1 MSLQFIFGNSG
12 SGKSTYLYQK
22 IIEESMQR
30 TDSNFI
36 VIVPE
41 QFTMQTQKDLVMA
54 HPRGG
59 IMNIDVLSFQRLAH
73 RIFEEVGADQ
83 RSVLTETGKN
93 LMLRKVAIEEQEK
106 LKVLGSR
113 MNRPGYVSEVKSV
126 LSELM
131 QYEVSDFEL
140 QEMERKTENRPLL
153 NAKLE
158 DLQVLYRAFLS
169 YRRDRFLKPEEIYDV
184 LCQVAG
190 ESALLKNSVL
200 AFDGFAGFTPSQI
213 RVLEELFVYCPKVY
227 LTVTLDARESAFG
240 KLQEHD
246 LFAPSRRLVEAVSEA
261 ARSAARRMWKSGE
274 GKGEERSADS
284 ENVFDHT
291 ERMNVSKYAV
301 SGKDDANDR
310 NENIFLPPVILG
322 KTSLPRFKKGGALFH
337 LEQNLFRSR
346 RLSYGGIPEEISM
359 HISKNPAAEVHF
371 AARTIS
377 RLVREQNLRYRDI
390 VVITGDL
397 SSYNNY
403 VKHIFPQ
410 YEIPAFVDE
419 TRQILLNPCLE
430 FVRGALEIVQRDYAA
445 EAVFRFLRTGMAGF
459 TADETD
465 ELENYVLAAGIR
477 GHRKWKKIWEYRP
490 AQLTEEALEKVN
502 TYRER
507 LVERFEPFAEKMRKK
522 GSTLLFYATA
532 LYELLRECE
541 IGKRLQERAAQ
552 LEAEGEMGQEREYS
566 QVYAILIRLLDEMAE
581 LLGEE
586 PMELQEFTEILEAG
600 LSEAKVGV
608 IPPGIDQVQV
618 GDIRRTRLAHV
629 KVLFFLGLN
638 DGWVPAR
645 GNDGGIVSDM
655 ERELL
660 KENGME
666 LAPTAREN
674 SYIQRFYLYQNLTKP
689 SKHLYLSWCLGSSD
703 GVVMRPSYL
712 VSNIRRLFPKITVS
726 EEKEPGSELW
736 HTTTRKNGL
745 QYFLHGLREARMGN
759 LEPEWRELYR
769 TYAQDN
775 EYRERVRTLVHAAF
789 SRGAARQLSFSASKK
804 LYGEVMTNSVT
815 RLEQFAACAFA
826 HFALYGLRLREREL
840 YGVKPADLGILF
852 HRSLELF
859 SRRIAVSDR
868 DWTELTE
875 QEETVLME
883 QCVDEVSAKYGA
895 DALHSDARSAYTIN
909 RLKRILCRSA
919 WVLHEQLAAGSF
931 RPSGFEVSFA
941 DAGNLETVNVS
952 LGGHSRMRLQGRIDR
967 IDTAQTEDAVYVKIV
982 DYKSGMAAFDPVSL
996 YYGLQLQLVVYLNAA
1011 LEMEQRLH
1019 PERVTVPAGIFYYR
1033 MQDPV
1038 LEKEAGADEKAM
1050 REKLLKKLRPDGIIN
1065 EEYEVLELLDH
1076 GFSGDSLV
1084 IPAGRK
1090 KDGSLKA
1097 ASKTITPE
1105 QFGILSRFARRKM
1118 TQLGER
1124 MLGGEVAPDPYE
1136 SDGRTPCDYC
1146 DYADVCGFDRKIPGN
1161 CPHRLETLGK
1171 DEVWMRMETELKQEA
1186 SDQLEKVQWK
1196 SESSLAQGHGNDES
1210 WRVGK
1215 AAKSEETEQAWDDAG
1230 REKELETFEAAEIP
1244 ELSEES
1250 WRELEEALRDMH
1262 VEETDKAGEGE

>member
-30 TDSNFI
+30 PDGNFI

-93 LMLRKVAIEEQEK
+93 LMLRKVAIREQER

-140 QEMERKTENRPLL
+140 QEMERRTENRPLL

-158 DLQVLYRAFLS
+158 DLQVLYREFLS

-213 RVLEELFVYCPKVY
+213 RVLEELLVCCPKVY

-246 LFAPSRRLVEAVSEA
+246 LFAPSRRLVQAVSEA
-261 ARSAARRMWKSGE
+261 ARSAARRMAG
-274 GKGEERSADS
+274 
-284 ENVFDHT
+284 
-291 ERMNVSKYAV
+291 
-301 SGKDDANDR
+301 NDTM
-310 NENIFLPPVILG
+310 FLPPVVLG

-346 RLSYGGIPEEISM
+346 RQSYGGIPNEISM

-377 RLVREQNLRYRDI
+377 YLVREKDLRYRDI
-390 VVITGDL
+390 AVITGDL

-445 EAVFRFLRTGMAGF
+445 EAVFRCLRTGMAGF
-459 TADETD
+459 SADETD

-477 GHRKWKKIWEYRP
+477 GHRKWKKTWEYRP
-490 AQLTEEALEKVN
+490 AQRREEALEKVN
-502 TYRER
+502 AYRER

-522 GSTLLFYATA
+522 GNTLLFYATA
-532 LYELLRECE
+532 LYELLRDCE
-541 IGKRLQERAAQ
+541 ISRQLQERAAQ
-552 LEAEGEMGQEREYS
+552 LEADGEMGQAREYS
-566 QVYAILIRLLDEMAE
+566 QVYGILIRLLDEMAE

-586 PMELQEFTEILEAG
+586 TMELQEFTEILEAG

-689 SKHLYLSWCLGSSD
+689 SQHLYLSWCLGSSD

-712 VSNIRRLFPKITVS
+712 VSNIRRLFPKITVC

-736 HTTTRKNGL
+736 QTTTRKNGM
-745 QYFLHGLREARMGN
+745 QYFLYGLQEARMGKT
-759 LEPEWRELYR
+759 EPEWKELYR
-769 TYAQDN
+769 TYALDD
-775 EYRERVRTLVHAAF
+775 EYRERVRTLVRAAF
-789 SRGAARQLSFSASKK
+789 SRGNSRQLSFSASKK

-826 HFALYGLRLREREL
+826 HFAMYGLRLREREL

-859 SRRIAVSDR
+859 SRRIAVSGR

-875 QEETVLME
+875 QEETILME
-883 QCVDEVSAKYGA
+883 QCVDEVSEKYGA

-952 LGGHSRMRLQGRIDR
+952 LGGYGRMHLQGRIDR
-967 IDTAQTEDAVYVKIV
+967 IDTAQTEDAVYVKVV
-982 DYKSGMAAFDPVSL
+982 DYKSGMAEFDPVSF
-996 YYGLQLQLVVYLNAA
+996 YYGLQMQLVVYLNAA

-1019 PERVTVPAGIFYYR
+1019 PERVAVPAGIFYYR

-1038 LEKEAGADEKAM
+1038 LEKEAGADEAAM
-1050 REKLLKKLRPDGIIN
+1050 RERLLKKLRPDGIIN
-1065 EEYEVLELLDH
+1065 EDDEVLELLDH

-1097 ASKTITPE
+1097 ASKTVTPE
-1105 QFGILSRFARRKM
+1105 QFQTLSRFARRKL

-1136 SDGRTPCDYC
+1136 ADGRTPCDYC
-1146 DYADVCGFDRKIPGN
+1146 DYADVCGFDRKIPGS
-1161 CPHRLETLGK
+1161 CPHRLEPLGK
-1171 DEVWMRMETELKQEA
+1171 DEVWIRMEQELKQEA
-1186 SDQLEKVQWK
+1186 SD
-1196 SESSLAQGHGNDES
+1196 
-1210 WRVGK
+1210 R
-1215 AAKSEETEQAWDDAG
+1215 SEEAQ
-1230 REKELETFEAAEIP
+1230 RKSP

-1250 WRELEEALRDMH
+1250 WRELEEALRSMH
-1262 VEETDKAGEGE
+1262 MEETDKAGEGE

>member
-30 TDSNFI
+30 PDGNFI

-93 LMLRKVAIEEQEK
+93 LMLRKVAIREQER

-140 QEMERKTENRPLL
+140 QEMERRTENRPLL

-213 RVLEELFVYCPKVY
+213 RVLEELLVCCPKVY
-227 LTVTLDARESAFG
+227 LTVTLDARESVFG

-246 LFAPSRRLVEAVSEA
+246 LFAPSRRLVQAVSEA
-261 ARSAARRMWKSGE
+261 ARSAARRMG
-274 GKGEERSADS
+274 G
-284 ENVFDHT
+284 
-291 ERMNVSKYAV
+291 
-301 SGKDDANDR
+301 NDTM
-310 NENIFLPPVILG
+310 FLPPVVLG

-346 RLSYGGIPEEISM
+346 RQSYGGIPDEISM

-377 RLVREQNLRYRDI
+377 YLVREKDLRYRDI
-390 VVITGDL
+390 AVITGDL

-445 EAVFRFLRTGMAGF
+445 EAVFRCLRTGMAGF
-459 TADETD
+459 SADETD

-477 GHRKWKKIWEYRP
+477 GHRKWKKTWEYRP
-490 AQLTEEALEKVN
+490 AQQREEALEKVN
-502 TYRER
+502 VYRER

-522 GSTLLFYATA
+522 GNTLLFYATA
-532 LYELLRECE
+532 LYELLRDCE
-541 IGKRLQERAAQ
+541 ISRQLQERAAQ
-552 LEAEGEMGQEREYS
+552 LEADGEMGQAREYS
-566 QVYAILIRLLDEMAE
+566 QVYGILIRLLDEMAE

-586 PMELQEFTEILEAG
+586 TMELQEFTEILEAG

-629 KVLFFLGLN
+629 KILFFLGLN

-689 SKHLYLSWCLGSSD
+689 SQQLYLSWCLGSSD

-712 VSNIRRLFPKITVS
+712 VSNIRRLFPKITVC

-736 HTTTRKNGL
+736 QTTTRKNGM
-745 QYFLHGLREARMGN
+745 QYFLHGLQEARMGN
-759 LEPEWRELYR
+759 VMPKWKELYR
-769 TYAQDN
+769 SYAQDD
-775 EYRERVRTLVHAAF
+775 EYRERVRKLVQAAF
-789 SRGAARQLSFSASKK
+789 SGGAARQLSFSASKK

-826 HFALYGLRLREREL
+826 HFAMYGLRLREREL

-852 HRSLELF
+852 HRSLDLF
-859 SRRIAVSDR
+859 SRRIAVSGR

-875 QEETVLME
+875 QEETILME
-883 QCVDEVSAKYGA
+883 QCVDEVSEKYGA

-952 LGGHSRMRLQGRIDR
+952 LGGHGRMHLQGRIDR
-967 IDTAQTEDAVYVKIV
+967 IDTAQTEDAVYVKVV
-982 DYKSGMAAFDPVSL
+982 DYKSGMAEFDPVSF

-1011 LEMEQRLH
+1011 LEMEQRQH
-1019 PERVTVPAGIFYYR
+1019 PERVAVPAGIFYYR

-1038 LEKEAGADEKAM
+1038 LEKEAGADEAAM
-1050 REKLLKKLRPDGIIN
+1050 RERLLKKLRPDGIIN
-1065 EEYEVLELLDH
+1065 EDDEVLELLDH

-1097 ASKTITPE
+1097 ASKTVTPE
-1105 QFGILSRFARRKM
+1105 QFQTLSRFARRKL

-1136 SDGRTPCDYC
+1136 ADGRTPCDYC
-1146 DYADVCGFDRKIPGN
+1146 DYADVCGFDRKIPGS
-1161 CPHRLETLGK
+1161 CPHRLEPLGK
-1171 DEVWMRMETELKQEA
+1171 DEVWIRMEQELKQEA
-1186 SDQLEKVQWK
+1186 SD
-1196 SESSLAQGHGNDES
+1196 
-1210 WRVGK
+1210 R
-1215 AAKSEETEQAWDDAG
+1215 SEEAQ
-1230 REKELETFEAAEIP
+1230 RKSP

-1250 WRELEEALRDMH
+1250 WRELEEALRSTHM
-1262 VEETDKAGEGE
+1262 EETDKAGEGE

>member
-22 IIEESMQR
+22 IIEESMQHP
-30 TDSNFI
+30 DGNFI

-93 LMLRKVAIEEQEK
+93 LMLRKVAIQEQDR

-140 QEMERKTENRPLL
+140 QEMEQKTENRPLL

-200 AFDGFAGFTPSQI
+200 AFDGFAGFTPSQL
-213 RVLEELFVYCPKVY
+213 RVLEELLVYCPKVY

-246 LFAPSRRLVEAVSEA
+246 LFAPSRRLVQAVSEA
-261 ARSAARRMWKSGE
+261 ARSAARRMAG
-274 GKGEERSADS
+274 
-284 ENVFDHT
+284 
-291 ERMNVSKYAV
+291 
-301 SGKDDANDR
+301 NDTM
-310 NENIFLPPVILG
+310 FLPPVVLG

-346 RLSYGGIPEEISM
+346 RQSYGGIPDEISM

-377 RLVREQNLRYRDI
+377 YLVREKDLRYRDI
-390 VVITGDL
+390 AVITGDL

-445 EAVFRFLRTGMAGF
+445 EAVFRCLRTGMAGF
-459 TADETD
+459 SADETD

-477 GHRKWKKIWEYRP
+477 GHRKWKKTWEYCP
-490 AQLTEEALEKVN
+490 AQRREEALEKVN
-502 TYRER
+502 DYRER

-522 GSTLLFYATA
+522 GNTLLFYATA
-532 LYELLRECE
+532 LYELLRDCE
-541 IGKRLQERAAQ
+541 ISRQLQERAAQ
-552 LEAEGEMGQEREYS
+552 LEADGEMGQAREYS
-566 QVYAILIRLLDEMAE
+566 QVYGILIRLLDEMAE

-586 PMELQEFTEILEAG
+586 TMELQEFMEILEAG

-689 SKHLYLSWCLGSSD
+689 SQHLYLSWCLGSSD

-712 VSNIRRLFPKITVS
+712 VSNIRRLFPKITVC

-736 HTTTRKNGL
+736 QTTTRKNGM
-745 QYFLHGLREARMGN
+745 QYFLYGLQEARMGKT
-759 LEPEWRELYR
+759 EPEWKELYR
-769 TYAQDN
+769 TYALDD
-775 EYRERVRTLVHAAF
+775 EYRERVRMLVRAAF
-789 SRGAARQLSFSASKK
+789 SRGNSRQLSFSASKK

-826 HFALYGLRLREREL
+826 HFAMYGLRLREREL

-875 QEETVLME
+875 QEETILME
-883 QCVDEVSAKYGA
+883 QCVDEVSEKYGA

-952 LGGHSRMRLQGRIDR
+952 LGEHGRMHLQGRIDR

-982 DYKSGMAAFDPVSL
+982 DYKSGMAVFDPVSF

-1019 PERVTVPAGIFYYR
+1019 PERAVVPAGIFYYR

-1038 LEKEAGADEKAM
+1038 LEKEAGADETAM
-1050 REKLLKKLRPDGIIN
+1050 RERLLKKLRPDGIIN
-1065 EEYEVLELLDH
+1065 EDDEVLELLDH

-1084 IPAGRK
+1084 IPVGRK

-1097 ASKTITPE
+1097 ASKTVTPE
-1105 QFGILSRFARRKM
+1105 QFQTLSRFARRKL

-1136 SDGRTPCDYC
+1136 ADGRTPCDYC
-1146 DYADVCGFDRKIPGN
+1146 DYADVCGFDRKIPGS
-1161 CPHRLETLGK
+1161 CPHRLEPLGK
-1171 DEVWMRMETELKQEA
+1171 DEVWMRMERELEQEA
-1186 SDQLEKVQWK
+1186 SD
-1196 SESSLAQGHGNDES
+1196 
-1210 WRVGK
+1210 R
-1215 AAKSEETEQAWDDAG
+1215 SEEAQ
-1230 REKELETFEAAEIP
+1230 RKSP

-1250 WRELEEALRDMH
+1250 WRELEEALRSMH
-1262 VEETDKAGEGE
+1262 MEETDKAGEGE

>member
-30 TDSNFI
+30 PDGNFI

-93 LMLRKVAIEEQEK
+93 LMLRKVAIREQER

-140 QEMERKTENRPLL
+140 QEMERRTENRPLL

-158 DLQVLYRAFLS
+158 DLQVLYREFLS

-190 ESALLKNSVL
+190 ESTLLKNSVL

-213 RVLEELFVYCPKVY
+213 RVLEELLVCCPKVY

-246 LFAPSRRLVEAVSEA
+246 LFAPSRRLVQAVSEA
-261 ARSAARRMWKSGE
+261 ARSAVRRMAG
-274 GKGEERSADS
+274 
-284 ENVFDHT
+284 
-291 ERMNVSKYAV
+291 
-301 SGKDDANDR
+301 NDTM
-310 NENIFLPPVILG
+310 FLPPVVLG

-346 RLSYGGIPEEISM
+346 RQSYGGIPDEISM

-377 RLVREQNLRYRDI
+377 YLVREKDLRYRDI
-390 VVITGDL
+390 AVITGDL

-445 EAVFRFLRTGMAGF
+445 EAVFRCLRTGMAGF
-459 TADETD
+459 SADETD

-477 GHRKWKKIWEYRP
+477 GHRKWKKTWEYRP
-490 AQLTEEALEKVN
+490 TQRREEVLEKVN
-502 TYRER
+502 AYRER

-522 GSTLLFYATA
+522 GNTLLFYATA
-532 LYELLRECE
+532 LYELLRDCE
-541 IGKRLQERAAQ
+541 ISRQLQERAAQ
-552 LEAEGEMGQEREYS
+552 LEADGEMGQAREYS
-566 QVYAILIRLLDEMAE
+566 QVYGILIRLLDEMAE

-586 PMELQEFTEILEAG
+586 TMELQEFTEILEAG

-629 KVLFFLGLN
+629 KILFFLGLN

-689 SKHLYLSWCLGSSD
+689 SQQLYLSWCLGSSD

-712 VSNIRRLFPKITVS
+712 VSNIRRLFPKITVC

-736 HTTTRKNGL
+736 QTTTRKNGM
-745 QYFLHGLREARMGN
+745 QYFLHGLQEARMGN
-759 LEPEWRELYR
+759 VMPKWKELYR
-769 TYAQDN
+769 SYAQDD
-775 EYRERVRTLVHAAF
+775 EYRERVRKLVQAAF
-789 SRGAARQLSFSASKK
+789 SGGAARQLSFSASKK

-826 HFALYGLRLREREL
+826 HFAMYGLRLREREL

-852 HRSLELF
+852 HRSLDLF
-859 SRRIAVSDR
+859 SRRIAVSGR
-868 DWTELTE
+868 DWTDLTE
-875 QEETVLME
+875 QEETILME
-883 QCVDEVSAKYGA
+883 QCVDEVSEKYGA

-952 LGGHSRMRLQGRIDR
+952 LGGHGRMHLQGRIDR
-967 IDTAQTEDAVYVKIV
+967 IDTAQTEDAVYVKVV
-982 DYKSGMAAFDPVSL
+982 DYKSGMAEFDPVSF

-1019 PERVTVPAGIFYYR
+1019 PERVAVPAGIFYYR

-1038 LEKEAGADEKAM
+1038 LEKEAGVDEAAM
-1050 REKLLKKLRPDGIIN
+1050 RERLLKKLRPDGIIN
-1065 EEYEVLELLDH
+1065 EDDEVLELLDH

-1097 ASKTITPE
+1097 ASKTVTPE
-1105 QFGILSRFARRKM
+1105 QFQTLSRFARRKL

-1136 SDGRTPCDYC
+1136 ADGRTPCDYC
-1146 DYADVCGFDRKIPGN
+1146 DYADVCGFDRKIPGS
-1161 CPHRLETLGK
+1161 CPHRLEPLGK
-1171 DEVWMRMETELKQEA
+1171 DEVWIRMEQELKQEA
-1186 SDQLEKVQWK
+1186 SD
-1196 SESSLAQGHGNDES
+1196 
-1210 WRVGK
+1210 R
-1215 AAKSEETEQAWDDAG
+1215 SEEAQ
-1230 REKELETFEAAEIP
+1230 RKSP

-1250 WRELEEALRDMH
+1250 WREPEEALRSMH
-1262 VEETDKAGEGE
+1262 MEETDKAGEGE

>member
-30 TDSNFI
+30 PDGNFI

-93 LMLRKVAIEEQEK
+93 LMLRKVAIREQER

-140 QEMERKTENRPLL
+140 QEMERRTENRPLL

-158 DLQVLYRAFLS
+158 DLQVLYREFLS

-200 AFDGFAGFTPSQI
+200 AFDGFAGFTPSQL
-213 RVLEELFVYCPKVY
+213 RVLEELLVCCPKVY

-246 LFAPSRRLVEAVSEA
+246 LFAPSRRLVQAVSEA
-261 ARSAARRMWKSGE
+261 ARSAARRMG
-274 GKGEERSADS
+274 G
-284 ENVFDHT
+284 
-291 ERMNVSKYAV
+291 
-301 SGKDDANDR
+301 NDTM
-310 NENIFLPPVILG
+310 FLPPVVLG

-346 RLSYGGIPEEISM
+346 RQSYGGIPDEISM

-377 RLVREQNLRYRDI
+377 YLVREKDLRYRDI
-390 VVITGDL
+390 AVITGDL

-445 EAVFRFLRTGMAGF
+445 EAVFRCLRTGMAGF
-459 TADETD
+459 SADETD

-477 GHRKWKKIWEYRP
+477 GHRKWKKTWEYRP
-490 AQLTEEALEKVN
+490 AQQREEALEKVN
-502 TYRER
+502 VYRER

-522 GSTLLFYATA
+522 GNTLLFYATA
-532 LYELLRECE
+532 LYELLRDCE
-541 IGKRLQERAAQ
+541 ISRQLQERAAQ
-552 LEAEGEMGQEREYS
+552 LEADGEMGQAREYS
-566 QVYAILIRLLDEMAE
+566 QVYGILIRLLDEMAE

-586 PMELQEFTEILEAG
+586 TMELQEFTEILEAG

-629 KVLFFLGLN
+629 KILFFLGLN

-689 SKHLYLSWCLGSSD
+689 SQQLYLSWCLGSSD

-712 VSNIRRLFPKITVS
+712 VSNIRRLFPKITVC

-736 HTTTRKNGL
+736 QTTTRKNGM
-745 QYFLHGLREARMGN
+745 QYFLHGLQEARMGN
-759 LEPEWRELYR
+759 VMPKWKELYR
-769 TYAQDN
+769 SYAQDD
-775 EYRERVRTLVHAAF
+775 EYRERVRKLVQAAF
-789 SRGAARQLSFSASKK
+789 SGGAARQLSFSASKK

-826 HFALYGLRLREREL
+826 HFAMYGLRLREREL

-852 HRSLELF
+852 HRSLDLF
-859 SRRIAVSDR
+859 SRRIAVSGR

-875 QEETVLME
+875 QEETILME
-883 QCVDEVSAKYGA
+883 QCVDEVSEKYGA

-952 LGGHSRMRLQGRIDR
+952 LGGHGRMHLQGRIDR
-967 IDTAQTEDAVYVKIV
+967 IDTAQTEDAVYVKVV
-982 DYKSGMAAFDPVSL
+982 DYKSGMAEFDPVSF

-1019 PERVTVPAGIFYYR
+1019 PERVAVPAGIFYYR

-1038 LEKEAGADEKAM
+1038 LEKEAGADETAM
-1050 REKLLKKLRPDGIIN
+1050 RERLLKKLRPDGIIN
-1065 EEYEVLELLDH
+1065 EDDEVLELLDH

-1097 ASKTITPE
+1097 ASKTVTPE
-1105 QFGILSRFARRKM
+1105 QFQTLSRFARRKL

-1136 SDGRTPCDYC
+1136 ADGRTPCDYC
-1146 DYADVCGFDRKIPGN
+1146 DYADVCGFDRKIPGS
-1161 CPHRLETLGK
+1161 CPHRLEPLGK
-1171 DEVWMRMETELKQEA
+1171 DEVWMRMERELEQEA
-1186 SDQLEKVQWK
+1186 SD
-1196 SESSLAQGHGNDES
+1196 
-1210 WRVGK
+1210 R
-1215 AAKSEETEQAWDDAG
+1215 SEEAQRKST
-1230 REKELETFEAAEIP
+1230 

-1250 WRELEEALRDMH
+1250 WRELEEALRSMH
-1262 VEETDKAGEGE
+1262 MEETDKAGEGE

>member
-30 TDSNFI
+30 PDGNFI

-93 LMLRKVAIEEQEK
+93 LMLRKVAIREQER

-140 QEMERKTENRPLL
+140 QEMERRTENRPLL

-158 DLQVLYRAFLS
+158 DLQVLYREFLS

-213 RVLEELFVYCPKVY
+213 RVLEELLVCCPKVY

-246 LFAPSRRLVEAVSEA
+246 LFAPSRRLVQAVSEA
-261 ARSAARRMWKSGE
+261 ARSAARRMAG
-274 GKGEERSADS
+274 
-284 ENVFDHT
+284 
-291 ERMNVSKYAV
+291 
-301 SGKDDANDR
+301 NDTM
-310 NENIFLPPVILG
+310 FLPPVVLG

-346 RLSYGGIPEEISM
+346 RQSYGGIPDEISM

-377 RLVREQNLRYRDI
+377 YLVREKDLRYRDI
-390 VVITGDL
+390 AVITGDL

-445 EAVFRFLRTGMAGF
+445 EAVFRCLRTGMAGF
-459 TADETD
+459 SADETD

-477 GHRKWKKIWEYRP
+477 GHRKWKKTWEYRP
-490 AQLTEEALEKVN
+490 AQQREEALEKVN
-502 TYRER
+502 VYRER

-522 GSTLLFYATA
+522 GNTLLFYATA
-532 LYELLRECE
+532 LYELLRDCE
-541 IGKRLQERAAQ
+541 ISRQLQERAAQ
-552 LEAEGEMGQEREYS
+552 LEADGEMGQAREYS
-566 QVYAILIRLLDEMAE
+566 QVYGILIRLLDEMAE

-586 PMELQEFTEILEAG
+586 TMELQEFTEILEAG

-629 KVLFFLGLN
+629 KILFFLGLN

-689 SKHLYLSWCLGSSD
+689 SQQLYLSWCLGSSD

-712 VSNIRRLFPKITVS
+712 VSNIRRLFPKITVC

-736 HTTTRKNGL
+736 QTTTRKNGM
-745 QYFLHGLREARMGN
+745 QYFLHGLQEARMGN
-759 LEPEWRELYR
+759 VMPKWKELYR
-769 TYAQDN
+769 SYAQDD
-775 EYRERVRTLVHAAF
+775 EYRERVRKLVQAAF
-789 SRGAARQLSFSASKK
+789 SGGAARQLSFSASKK

-826 HFALYGLRLREREL
+826 HFAMYGLRLREREL

-852 HRSLELF
+852 HRSLDLF
-859 SRRIAVSDR
+859 SRRIAVSGR

-875 QEETVLME
+875 QEETILME
-883 QCVDEVSAKYGA
+883 QCVDEVSEKYGA

-952 LGGHSRMRLQGRIDR
+952 LGGHGRMHLQGRIDR
-967 IDTAQTEDAVYVKIV
+967 IDTAQTEDAVYVKVV
-982 DYKSGMAAFDPVSL
+982 DYKSGMAEFDPVSF

-1019 PERVTVPAGIFYYR
+1019 PERVVVPAGIFYYR

-1038 LEKEAGADEKAM
+1038 LEKEAGADETAM
-1050 REKLLKKLRPDGIIN
+1050 RERLLKKLRPDGIIN
-1065 EEYEVLELLDH
+1065 EDDEVLELLDH

-1097 ASKTITPE
+1097 ASKTVTPE
-1105 QFGILSRFARRKM
+1105 QFQTLSRFARRKL

-1136 SDGRTPCDYC
+1136 ADGRTPCDYC
-1146 DYADVCGFDRKIPGN
+1146 DYADVCGFDRKIPGS
-1161 CPHRLETLGK
+1161 CPHRLEPLGK
-1171 DEVWMRMETELKQEA
+1171 DEVWIRMEQELKQEA
-1186 SDQLEKVQWK
+1186 SD
-1196 SESSLAQGHGNDES
+1196 
-1210 WRVGK
+1210 R
-1215 AAKSEETEQAWDDAG
+1215 SEEAQ
-1230 REKELETFEAAEIP
+1230 RKSP

-1250 WRELEEALRDMH
+1250 WRELEEALRSMH
-1262 VEETDKAGEGE
+1262 MEETDKAGEGE

>member
-30 TDSNFI
+30 PDGNFI

-93 LMLRKVAIEEQEK
+93 LMLRKVAIREQER

-140 QEMERKTENRPLL
+140 QEMERRTENRPLL

-158 DLQVLYRAFLS
+158 DLQVLYREFLS

-213 RVLEELFVYCPKVY
+213 RVLEELLVCCPKVY

-246 LFAPSRRLVEAVSEA
+246 LFAPSRRLVQAVSEA
-261 ARSAARRMWKSGE
+261 ARSAARRMG
-274 GKGEERSADS
+274 G
-284 ENVFDHT
+284 
-291 ERMNVSKYAV
+291 
-301 SGKDDANDR
+301 NDTM
-310 NENIFLPPVILG
+310 FLPPVVLG

-346 RLSYGGIPEEISM
+346 RQSYGGIPDEISM

-377 RLVREQNLRYRDI
+377 YLVREKDLRYRDI
-390 VVITGDL
+390 AVITGDL

-445 EAVFRFLRTGMAGF
+445 EAVFRCLRTGMAGF
-459 TADETD
+459 SADETD

-477 GHRKWKKIWEYRP
+477 GHRKWKKTWEYRP
-490 AQLTEEALEKVN
+490 AQMKEEVLEKVN
-502 TYRER
+502 AYRER

-522 GSTLLFYATA
+522 GNTLLFYATA
-532 LYELLRECE
+532 LYELLRDCE
-541 IGKRLQERAAQ
+541 ISRQLQERAAQ
-552 LEAEGEMGQEREYS
+552 LEADGEMGQAREYS
-566 QVYAILIRLLDEMAE
+566 QVYGILIHLLDEMAE

-586 PMELQEFTEILEAG
+586 TMELQEFTEILEAG

-629 KVLFFLGLN
+629 KILFFLGLN

-689 SKHLYLSWCLGSSD
+689 SQQLYLSWCLGSSD

-712 VSNIRRLFPKITVS
+712 VSNIRRLFPKITVC

-736 HTTTRKNGL
+736 QTTTRKNGM
-745 QYFLHGLREARMGN
+745 QYFLHGLQEARMGN
-759 LEPEWRELYR
+759 VMPKWKELYR
-769 TYAQDN
+769 SYAQDDK
-775 EYRERVRTLVHAAF
+775 YRERVRKLVQAAF
-789 SRGAARQLSFSASKK
+789 SGGAARQLSFSASKK

-826 HFALYGLRLREREL
+826 HFAMYGLRLREREL

-852 HRSLELF
+852 HRSLDLF
-859 SRRIAVSDR
+859 SRRIAVSGR

-875 QEETVLME
+875 QEETILME
-883 QCVDEVSAKYGA
+883 QCVDEVSEKYGA

-952 LGGHSRMRLQGRIDR
+952 LGGHGRMHLQGRIDR
-967 IDTAQTEDAVYVKIV
+967 IDTAQTEDAVYVKVV
-982 DYKSGMAAFDPVSL
+982 DYKSGMAEFDPVSF

-1019 PERVTVPAGIFYYR
+1019 PERVAVPAGIFYYR

-1038 LEKEAGADEKAM
+1038 LEKEAGADEAAM
-1050 REKLLKKLRPDGIIN
+1050 RERLLKKLRPDGIIN
-1065 EEYEVLELLDH
+1065 EDDEVLELLDH

-1097 ASKTITPE
+1097 ASKTVTPE
-1105 QFGILSRFARRKM
+1105 QFQTLSRFARRKL

-1136 SDGRTPCDYC
+1136 ADGRTPCDYC
-1146 DYADVCGFDRKIPGN
+1146 DYADVCGFDRKIPGS
-1161 CPHRLETLGK
+1161 CPHRLEPLGK
-1171 DEVWMRMETELKQEA
+1171 DEVWIRMEQELKQEA
-1186 SDQLEKVQWK
+1186 SD
-1196 SESSLAQGHGNDES
+1196 
-1210 WRVGK
+1210 R
-1215 AAKSEETEQAWDDAG
+1215 SEEAQ
-1230 REKELETFEAAEIP
+1230 RKSP

-1250 WRELEEALRDMH
+1250 WRELEEALRSMH
-1262 VEETDKAGEGE
+1262 MEETDKAGEGE

>member
-30 TDSNFI
+30 PDGNFI

-93 LMLRKVAIEEQEK
+93 LMLRKVAIREQER

-140 QEMERKTENRPLL
+140 QEMERRTENRPLL

-213 RVLEELFVYCPKVY
+213 RVLEELLVCCPKVY

-246 LFAPSRRLVEAVSEA
+246 LFAPSRRLVQAVSEA
-261 ARSAARRMWKSGE
+261 ARSAARRMG
-274 GKGEERSADS
+274 G
-284 ENVFDHT
+284 
-291 ERMNVSKYAV
+291 
-301 SGKDDANDR
+301 NDTM
-310 NENIFLPPVILG
+310 FLPPVVLG

-346 RLSYGGIPEEISM
+346 RQSYGGIPDEISM

-377 RLVREQNLRYRDI
+377 YLVREKDLRYRDI
-390 VVITGDL
+390 AVITGDL

-445 EAVFRFLRTGMAGF
+445 EAVFRCLRTGMAGF
-459 TADETD
+459 SADETD

-477 GHRKWKKIWEYRP
+477 GHRKWKKTWEYRP
-490 AQLTEEALEKVN
+490 AQLKEEVLEKVN
-502 TYRER
+502 AYRER

-522 GSTLLFYATA
+522 GNTLLFYATA
-532 LYELLRECE
+532 LYELLRDCE
-541 IGKRLQERAAQ
+541 ISRQLQERAAQ
-552 LEAEGEMGQEREYS
+552 LEADGEMGQAREYS
-566 QVYAILIRLLDEMAE
+566 QVYGILIRLLDEMAE

-586 PMELQEFTEILEAG
+586 TMELQEFTEILEAG

-629 KVLFFLGLN
+629 KILFFLGLN

-689 SKHLYLSWCLGSSD
+689 SQQLYLSWCLGSSD

-712 VSNIRRLFPKITVS
+712 VSNIRRLFPKITVC

-736 HTTTRKNGL
+736 QTTTRKNGM
-745 QYFLHGLREARMGN
+745 QYFLHGLQEARMGN
-759 LEPEWRELYR
+759 VMPKWKELYR
-769 TYAQDN
+769 SYAQDD
-775 EYRERVRTLVHAAF
+775 EYRERVRKLVQAAF
-789 SRGAARQLSFSASKK
+789 SGGAARQLSFSASKK

-826 HFALYGLRLREREL
+826 HFAMYGLRLREREL

-852 HRSLELF
+852 HRSLDLF
-859 SRRIAVSDR
+859 SRRIAVSGR

-875 QEETVLME
+875 QEETILME
-883 QCVDEVSAKYGA
+883 QCVDEVSEKYGA

-952 LGGHSRMRLQGRIDR
+952 LGGHGRMHLQGRIDR
-967 IDTAQTEDAVYVKIV
+967 IDTAQTEDAVYVKVV
-982 DYKSGMAAFDPVSL
+982 DYKSGMAEFDPVSF

-1019 PERVTVPAGIFYYR
+1019 PERVAVPAGIFYYR

-1038 LEKEAGADEKAM
+1038 LEKEAGADEAAM
-1050 REKLLKKLRPDGIIN
+1050 RERLLKKLRPDGIIN
-1065 EEYEVLELLDH
+1065 EDDEVLELLDH

-1097 ASKTITPE
+1097 ASKTVTPE
-1105 QFGILSRFARRKM
+1105 QFQTLSRFARRKL

-1136 SDGRTPCDYC
+1136 ADGRTPCDYC
-1146 DYADVCGFDRKIPGN
+1146 DYADVCGFDRKIPGS
-1161 CPHRLETLGK
+1161 CPHRLEPLGK
-1171 DEVWMRMETELKQEA
+1171 DEVWIRMEQELKQEA
-1186 SDQLEKVQWK
+1186 SD
-1196 SESSLAQGHGNDES
+1196 
-1210 WRVGK
+1210 R
-1215 AAKSEETEQAWDDAG
+1215 SEEAQ
-1230 REKELETFEAAEIP
+1230 RKSP

-1250 WRELEEALRDMH
+1250 WRELEEALRSMH
-1262 VEETDKAGEGE
+1262 MEETDKAGEGE

>member
-30 TDSNFI
+30 PDGNFI

-93 LMLRKVAIEEQEK
+93 LMLRKVAIREQER

-140 QEMERKTENRPLL
+140 QEMERRTENRPLL

-158 DLQVLYRAFLS
+158 DLQVLYREFLS

-213 RVLEELFVYCPKVY
+213 RVLEELLVCCPKVY

-246 LFAPSRRLVEAVSEA
+246 LFAPSRRLVQAVSEA
-261 ARSAARRMWKSGE
+261 ARSAARRMAG
-274 GKGEERSADS
+274 
-284 ENVFDHT
+284 
-291 ERMNVSKYAV
+291 
-301 SGKDDANDR
+301 NDTM
-310 NENIFLPPVILG
+310 FLPPVVLG
-322 KTSLPRFKKGGALFH
+322 KTSLPRFKKSGALFH

-346 RLSYGGIPEEISM
+346 RQCYGRIPEEISM

-377 RLVREQNLRYRDI
+377 YLVREKDLRYRDI
-390 VVITGDL
+390 AVITGDL

-445 EAVFRFLRTGMAGF
+445 EAVFRCLRTGMAGF
-459 TADETD
+459 SADETD

-477 GHRKWKKIWEYRP
+477 GHRKWKKTWEYRP
-490 AQLTEEALEKVN
+490 AQRREEVLEKVN
-502 TYRER
+502 DYRER

-522 GSTLLFYATA
+522 GNTLLFYATA
-532 LYELLRECE
+532 LYELLRDCE
-541 IGKRLQERAAQ
+541 ISRQLQERAAQ
-552 LEAEGEMGQEREYS
+552 LEADGEMGQAREYS
-566 QVYAILIRLLDEMAE
+566 QVYGILIRLLDEMAE

-586 PMELQEFTEILEAG
+586 TMELQEFTEILEAG

-689 SKHLYLSWCLGSSD
+689 SQHLYLSWCLGSSD

-712 VSNIRRLFPKITVS
+712 VSNIRRLFPKITVC

-736 HTTTRKNGL
+736 QTTTRKNGM
-745 QYFLHGLREARMGN
+745 QYFLYGLQEARMGKT
-759 LEPEWRELYR
+759 EPEWKELYR
-769 TYAQDN
+769 TYALDD
-775 EYRERVRTLVHAAF
+775 EYRERVRTLVRAAF
-789 SRGAARQLSFSASKK
+789 SRGNSRQLSFSASKK
-804 LYGEVMTNSVT
+804 LYGEMMTNSVT

-826 HFALYGLRLREREL
+826 HFAMYGLRLREREL

-875 QEETVLME
+875 QEETILME
-883 QCVDEVSAKYGA
+883 QCVDEVSEKYGA

-952 LGGHSRMRLQGRIDR
+952 LGEHGRMHLQGRIDR

-982 DYKSGMAAFDPVSL
+982 DYKSGMAVFDPVSF

-1019 PERVTVPAGIFYYR
+1019 PERAVVPAGIFYYR

-1038 LEKEAGADEKAM
+1038 LEKEAGADETAM
-1050 REKLLKKLRPDGIIN
+1050 RERLLKKLRPDGIIN
-1065 EEYEVLELLDH
+1065 EDDEVLELLDH

-1097 ASKTITPE
+1097 ASKTVTPE
-1105 QFGILSRFARRKM
+1105 QFQTLSRFARRKL

-1136 SDGRTPCDYC
+1136 ADGRTPCDYC
-1146 DYADVCGFDRKIPGN
+1146 DYADVCGFDRKIPGS
-1161 CPHRLETLGK
+1161 CPHRLEPLGK
-1171 DEVWMRMETELKQEA
+1171 DEVWMRMERELEQEA
-1186 SDQLEKVQWK
+1186 SD
-1196 SESSLAQGHGNDES
+1196 
-1210 WRVGK
+1210 R
-1215 AAKSEETEQAWDDAG
+1215 SEEAQRKST
-1230 REKELETFEAAEIP
+1230 

-1250 WRELEEALRDMH
+1250 WRELEEALRSMH
-1262 VEETDKAGEGE
+1262 MEETDKAGEGE

>member
-30 TDSNFI
+30 PDGNFI

-93 LMLRKVAIEEQEK
+93 LMLRKVAIREQER

-140 QEMERKTENRPLL
+140 QEMERRTENRPLL

-158 DLQVLYRAFLS
+158 DLQVLYREFLS

-200 AFDGFAGFTPSQI
+200 AFDGFAGFTPSQL
-213 RVLEELFVYCPKVY
+213 RVLEELLVCCPKVY

-246 LFAPSRRLVEAVSEA
+246 LFAPSRRLVQAVSEA
-261 ARSAARRMWKSGE
+261 ARSAARRMG
-274 GKGEERSADS
+274 G
-284 ENVFDHT
+284 
-291 ERMNVSKYAV
+291 
-301 SGKDDANDR
+301 NDTM
-310 NENIFLPPVILG
+310 FLPPVVLG

-346 RLSYGGIPEEISM
+346 RQSYGGIPDEISM

-377 RLVREQNLRYRDI
+377 YLVREKDLRYRDI
-390 VVITGDL
+390 AVITGDL

-445 EAVFRFLRTGMAGF
+445 EAVFRCLRTGMAGF
-459 TADETD
+459 SADETD

-477 GHRKWKKIWEYRP
+477 GHRKWKKTWEYRP
-490 AQLTEEALEKVN
+490 AQRREEALEKVN
-502 TYRER
+502 AYRER

-522 GSTLLFYATA
+522 GNTLLFYATA
-532 LYELLRECE
+532 LYELLRDCE
-541 IGKRLQERAAQ
+541 ISRQLQERAAQ
-552 LEAEGEMGQEREYS
+552 LEADGEMGQAREYS
-566 QVYAILIRLLDEMAE
+566 QVYGILIRLLDEMAE

-586 PMELQEFTEILEAG
+586 TMEVQEFTEILEAG

-629 KVLFFLGLN
+629 KILFFLGLN

-689 SKHLYLSWCLGSSD
+689 SQQLYLSWCLGSSD

-712 VSNIRRLFPKITVS
+712 VSNIRRLFPKITVC

-736 HTTTRKNGL
+736 QTTTRKNGM
-745 QYFLHGLREARMGN
+745 QYFLHGLQEARMGN
-759 LEPEWRELYR
+759 VMPKWKELYR
-769 TYAQDN
+769 SYAQDD
-775 EYRERVRTLVHAAF
+775 EYRERVRKLVQAAF
-789 SRGAARQLSFSASKK
+789 SGGAARQLSFSASKK

-826 HFALYGLRLREREL
+826 HFAMYGLRLREREL

-852 HRSLELF
+852 HRSLDLF
-859 SRRIAVSDR
+859 SRRIAVSGR

-875 QEETVLME
+875 QEETILME
-883 QCVDEVSAKYGA
+883 QCVDEVSEKYGA

-952 LGGHSRMRLQGRIDR
+952 LGGHGRMHLQGRIDR
-967 IDTAQTEDAVYVKIV
+967 IDTAQTEDAVYVKVV
-982 DYKSGMAAFDPVSL
+982 DYKSGMAVFDPVSF

-1019 PERVTVPAGIFYYR
+1019 PERAVVPAGIFYYR

-1038 LEKEAGADEKAM
+1038 LEKEAGADETAM
-1050 REKLLKKLRPDGIIN
+1050 RERLLKKLRPDGIIN
-1065 EEYEVLELLDH
+1065 EDDEVLELLDH

-1097 ASKTITPE
+1097 ASKTVTPE
-1105 QFGILSRFARRKM
+1105 QFQTLSRFARRKL

-1136 SDGRTPCDYC
+1136 ADGRTPCDYC
-1146 DYADVCGFDRKIPGN
+1146 DYADVCGFDRKIPGS
-1161 CPHRLETLGK
+1161 CPHRLEPLGK
-1171 DEVWMRMETELKQEA
+1171 DEVWMRMEQELEQEA
-1186 SDQLEKVQWK
+1186 SD
-1196 SESSLAQGHGNDES
+1196 
-1210 WRVGK
+1210 R
-1215 AAKSEETEQAWDDAG
+1215 SEEAQ
-1230 REKELETFEAAEIP
+1230 RKSP

-1250 WRELEEALRDMH
+1250 WRELEEALRSMH
-1262 VEETDKAGEGE
+1262 MEETDKAGEGE

>member
-30 TDSNFI
+30 PDGNFI

-83 RSVLTETGKN
+83 RSVLTEAGKN
-93 LMLRKVAIEEQEK
+93 LMLRKVAIREQER

-140 QEMERKTENRPLL
+140 QEMGRRTENRPLL

-158 DLQVLYRAFLS
+158 DLQVLYREFLS

-213 RVLEELFVYCPKVY
+213 RVLEELLVCCPKVY

-246 LFAPSRRLVEAVSEA
+246 LFAPSRRLVQAVSEA
-261 ARSAARRMWKSGE
+261 ARSAARRMG
-274 GKGEERSADS
+274 G
-284 ENVFDHT
+284 
-291 ERMNVSKYAV
+291 
-301 SGKDDANDR
+301 NDTM
-310 NENIFLPPVILG
+310 FLPPVVLG

-346 RLSYGGIPEEISM
+346 RQSYGGIPDEISM

-377 RLVREQNLRYRDI
+377 YLVREKDLRYRDI
-390 VVITGDL
+390 AVITGDL

-445 EAVFRFLRTGMAGF
+445 EAVFRCLRTGMAGF
-459 TADETD
+459 SADETD

-477 GHRKWKKIWEYRP
+477 GHRKWKKTWEYRP
-490 AQLTEEALEKVN
+490 AQLKEEVLEKVN
-502 TYRER
+502 AYRER

-522 GSTLLFYATA
+522 GNTLLFYATA
-532 LYELLRECE
+532 LYELLRDCE
-541 IGKRLQERAAQ
+541 ISRQLQERAAQ
-552 LEAEGEMGQEREYS
+552 LEADGEMGQAREYS
-566 QVYAILIRLLDEMAE
+566 QVYGILIRLLDEMAE

-586 PMELQEFTEILEAG
+586 TMELQEFTEILEAG

-629 KVLFFLGLN
+629 KILFFLGLN

-689 SKHLYLSWCLGSSD
+689 SQQLYLSWCLGSSD

-712 VSNIRRLFPKITVS
+712 VSNIHRLFPKITVC

-736 HTTTRKNGL
+736 QTTTRKNGM
-745 QYFLHGLREARMGN
+745 QYFLHGLQEARMGN
-759 LEPEWRELYR
+759 VMPKWKELYR
-769 TYAQDN
+769 NYAQDD
-775 EYRERVRTLVHAAF
+775 EYRERVRKLVQAAF
-789 SRGAARQLSFSASKK
+789 SGGAARQLSFSASKK

-826 HFALYGLRLREREL
+826 HFAMYGLRLREREL

-852 HRSLELF
+852 HRSLDLF
-859 SRRIAVSDR
+859 SRRIAVSGR

-875 QEETVLME
+875 QEERILME
-883 QCVDEVSAKYGA
+883 QCVDEVSEKYGA

-952 LGGHSRMRLQGRIDR
+952 LGGHGRMHLQGRIDR
-967 IDTAQTEDAVYVKIV
+967 IDTAQTEDAVYVKVV
-982 DYKSGMAAFDPVSL
+982 DYKSGMAEFDPVSF

-1019 PERVTVPAGIFYYR
+1019 PERVAVPAGIFYYR

-1038 LEKEAGADEKAM
+1038 LEKEAGADEAAM
-1050 REKLLKKLRPDGIIN
+1050 RERLLKKLRPDGIIN
-1065 EEYEVLELLDH
+1065 EDDEVLELLDH

-1097 ASKTITPE
+1097 ASKTVTPE
-1105 QFGILSRFARRKM
+1105 QFQTLSRFARRKL

-1136 SDGRTPCDYC
+1136 ADGRIPCDYC
-1146 DYADVCGFDRKIPGN
+1146 DYADVCGFDRKIPGS
-1161 CPHRLETLGK
+1161 CPHRLEPLGK
-1171 DEVWMRMETELKQEA
+1171 DEVWIRMEQELKQEA
-1186 SDQLEKVQWK
+1186 SD
-1196 SESSLAQGHGNDES
+1196 
-1210 WRVGK
+1210 R
-1215 AAKSEETEQAWDDAG
+1215 SEEAQ
-1230 REKELETFEAAEIP
+1230 RKSP

-1250 WRELEEALRDMH
+1250 WRELEEALRSMH
-1262 VEETDKAGEGE
+1262 MEETDKAGEGE

>member
-30 TDSNFI
+30 PDGNFI

-93 LMLRKVAIEEQEK
+93 LMLRKVAIREQER

-140 QEMERKTENRPLL
+140 QEMERRTENRPLL

-213 RVLEELFVYCPKVY
+213 RVLEELLVCCPKVY

-246 LFAPSRRLVEAVSEA
+246 LFAPSRRLVQAVSEA
-261 ARSAARRMWKSGE
+261 ARSAARWMAG
-274 GKGEERSADS
+274 
-284 ENVFDHT
+284 
-291 ERMNVSKYAV
+291 
-301 SGKDDANDR
+301 NDTM
-310 NENIFLPPVILG
+310 FLPPVVLG

-346 RLSYGGIPEEISM
+346 RQSYGGIPDEISM

-377 RLVREQNLRYRDI
+377 YLVREKDLRYRDI
-390 VVITGDL
+390 AVITGDL

-445 EAVFRFLRTGMAGF
+445 EAVFRCLRTGMAGF
-459 TADETD
+459 SADETD

-477 GHRKWKKIWEYRP
+477 GHRKWKKTWEYRP
-490 AQLTEEALEKVN
+490 AQQREEALEKVN
-502 TYRER
+502 VYRER

-522 GSTLLFYATA
+522 GNTLLFYATA
-532 LYELLRECE
+532 LYELLRDCE
-541 IGKRLQERAAQ
+541 ISRQLQERAAQ
-552 LEAEGEMGQEREYS
+552 LEADGEMGQAREYS
-566 QVYAILIRLLDEMAE
+566 QVYGILIRLLDEMAE

-586 PMELQEFTEILEAG
+586 TMEVQEFTEILEAG

-629 KVLFFLGLN
+629 KILFFLGLN

-689 SKHLYLSWCLGSSD
+689 SQQLYLSWCLGSSD

-712 VSNIRRLFPKITVS
+712 VSNIRRLFPKITVC

-736 HTTTRKNGL
+736 QTTTRKNGM
-745 QYFLHGLREARMGN
+745 QYFLHGLQEARMGN
-759 LEPEWRELYR
+759 VMPKWKELYR
-769 TYAQDN
+769 SYAQDD
-775 EYRERVRTLVHAAF
+775 EYRERVRKLVQAAF
-789 SRGAARQLSFSASKK
+789 SGGAARQLSFSASKK

-826 HFALYGLRLREREL
+826 HFAMYGLRLREREL

-859 SRRIAVSDR
+859 SRRIAVSGR

-875 QEETVLME
+875 QEETILME
-883 QCVDEVSAKYGA
+883 QCVDEVSEKYGA

-952 LGGHSRMRLQGRIDR
+952 LGGYGRMHLQGRIDR
-967 IDTAQTEDAVYVKIV
+967 IDTAQTEDAVYVKVV
-982 DYKSGMAAFDPVSL
+982 DYKSGMAEFDPVSF
-996 YYGLQLQLVVYLNAA
+996 YYGLQMQLVVYLNAA

-1019 PERVTVPAGIFYYR
+1019 PERVAVPAGIFYYR

-1038 LEKEAGADEKAM
+1038 LEKEAGADEAAM
-1050 REKLLKKLRPDGIIN
+1050 RERLLKKLRPDGIIN
-1065 EEYEVLELLDH
+1065 EDDEVLELLDH

-1097 ASKTITPE
+1097 ASKTVTPE
-1105 QFGILSRFARRKM
+1105 QFQTLSRFARRKL

-1136 SDGRTPCDYC
+1136 ADGRTPCDYC
-1146 DYADVCGFDRKIPGN
+1146 DYADVCGFDRKIPGS
-1161 CPHRLETLGK
+1161 CPHRLEPLGK
-1171 DEVWMRMETELKQEA
+1171 DEVWIRMEQELKQEA
-1186 SDQLEKVQWK
+1186 SD
-1196 SESSLAQGHGNDES
+1196 
-1210 WRVGK
+1210 R
-1215 AAKSEETEQAWDDAG
+1215 SEEAQ
-1230 REKELETFEAAEIP
+1230 RKSP

-1250 WRELEEALRDMH
+1250 WRELEEALRSMH
-1262 VEETDKAGEGE
+1262 MEETDKAGEGE

>member
-30 TDSNFI
+30 PDGNFI

-93 LMLRKVAIEEQEK
+93 LMLRKVAIREQER

-140 QEMERKTENRPLL
+140 QEMERRTENRPLL

-158 DLQVLYRAFLS
+158 DLQVLYREFLS

-213 RVLEELFVYCPKVY
+213 RVLEELLVCCPKVY

-246 LFAPSRRLVEAVSEA
+246 LFAPSRRLVQAVSEA
-261 ARSAARRMWKSGE
+261 ARSAARRMAG
-274 GKGEERSADS
+274 
-284 ENVFDHT
+284 
-291 ERMNVSKYAV
+291 
-301 SGKDDANDR
+301 NDTM
-310 NENIFLPPVILG
+310 FLPPVVLG

-346 RLSYGGIPEEISM
+346 RQSYGGIPDEISM

-377 RLVREQNLRYRDI
+377 YLVREKGLRYRDI
-390 VVITGDL
+390 AVITGDL

-445 EAVFRFLRTGMAGF
+445 EAVFRCLRTGMAGF
-459 TADETD
+459 SADETD

-477 GHRKWKKIWEYRP
+477 GHRKWKKTWEYRP
-490 AQLTEEALEKVN
+490 AQRSEEALEKVN
-502 TYRER
+502 AYRER

-522 GSTLLFYATA
+522 GNTLLFYATA
-532 LYELLRECE
+532 LYELLRDCE
-541 IGKRLQERAAQ
+541 ISRQLQERAAQ
-552 LEAEGEMGQEREYS
+552 LEADGEMGQAREYS
-566 QVYAILIRLLDEMAE
+566 QVYGILIRLLDEMAE

-586 PMELQEFTEILEAG
+586 TMEVQEFTEILEAG

-629 KVLFFLGLN
+629 KILFFLGLN

-689 SKHLYLSWCLGSSD
+689 SQQLYLSWCLGSSD

-712 VSNIRRLFPKITVS
+712 VSNIRRLFPKITVC

-736 HTTTRKNGL
+736 QTTTRKNGM
-745 QYFLHGLREARMGN
+745 QYFLHGLQEARMGN
-759 LEPEWRELYR
+759 VMPKWKELYR
-769 TYAQDN
+769 SYAQDD
-775 EYRERVRTLVHAAF
+775 EYRERVRKLVQAAF
-789 SRGAARQLSFSASKK
+789 SGEAARQLSFSASKK

-826 HFALYGLRLREREL
+826 HFAMYGLRLREREL

-852 HRSLELF
+852 HRSLDLF
-859 SRRIAVSDR
+859 SRRIAVSGR

-875 QEETVLME
+875 QEETILME
-883 QCVDEVSAKYGA
+883 QCVDEVSEKYGA

-952 LGGHSRMRLQGRIDR
+952 LGGHGRMHLQGRIDR
-967 IDTAQTEDAVYVKIV
+967 IDTAQTEDAVYVKVV
-982 DYKSGMAAFDPVSL
+982 DYKSGMAEFDPVSF

-1019 PERVTVPAGIFYYR
+1019 PERVAVPAGIFYYR

-1038 LEKEAGADEKAM
+1038 LEKEAGADETAM
-1050 REKLLKKLRPDGIIN
+1050 RERLLKKLRPDGIIN
-1065 EEYEVLELLDH
+1065 EDDEVLELLDH

-1097 ASKTITPE
+1097 ASKTVTPE
-1105 QFGILSRFARRKM
+1105 QFQTLSRFARRKL

-1136 SDGRTPCDYC
+1136 ADGRTPCDYC
-1146 DYADVCGFDRKIPGN
+1146 DYADVCGFDRKIPGS
-1161 CPHRLETLGK
+1161 CPHRLEPLGK
-1171 DEVWMRMETELKQEA
+1171 EEVWIRMEQELKQEA
-1186 SDQLEKVQWK
+1186 SD
-1196 SESSLAQGHGNDES
+1196 
-1210 WRVGK
+1210 R
-1215 AAKSEETEQAWDDAG
+1215 SEEAQRKSPA
-1230 REKELETFEAAEIP
+1230 
-1244 ELSEES
+1244 LSEES
-1250 WRELEEALRDMH
+1250 WRELEEALRSMH
-1262 VEETDKAGEGE
+1262 MEETDKAGEGE

>member
-30 TDSNFI
+30 PDGNFI

-93 LMLRKVAIEEQEK
+93 LMLRKVAIREQER

-140 QEMERKTENRPLL
+140 QEMEWRTENRPLL

-158 DLQVLYRAFLS
+158 DLQVLYREFLS

-213 RVLEELFVYCPKVY
+213 RVLEELLVCCPKVY

-246 LFAPSRRLVEAVSEA
+246 LFAPSRRLVQAVSEA
-261 ARSAARRMWKSGE
+261 ARSAARRMG
-274 GKGEERSADS
+274 G
-284 ENVFDHT
+284 
-291 ERMNVSKYAV
+291 
-301 SGKDDANDR
+301 NDTM
-310 NENIFLPPVILG
+310 FLPPVVLG

-346 RLSYGGIPEEISM
+346 RQSYGGIPDEISM

-377 RLVREQNLRYRDI
+377 YLVREKDLRYRDI
-390 VVITGDL
+390 AVITGDL

-445 EAVFRFLRTGMAGF
+445 EAVFRCLRTGMAGF
-459 TADETD
+459 SADETD

-477 GHRKWKKIWEYRP
+477 GHRKWKKTWEYRP
-490 AQLTEEALEKVN
+490 AQLKEEVLEKVN
-502 TYRER
+502 AYRER
-507 LVERFEPFAEKMRKK
+507 LVGRFEPFAEKMRKK
-522 GSTLLFYATA
+522 GNTLLFYATA
-532 LYELLRECE
+532 LYELLRDCE
-541 IGKRLQERAAQ
+541 ISRQLQKRAAQ
-552 LEAEGEMGQEREYS
+552 LEADGEMGQAREYS
-566 QVYAILIRLLDEMAE
+566 QVYGILIHLLDEMAE

-586 PMELQEFTEILEAG
+586 TMELQEFTEILEAG

-629 KVLFFLGLN
+629 KILFFLGLN

-689 SKHLYLSWCLGSSD
+689 SQQLYLSWCLGSSD

-712 VSNIRRLFPKITVS
+712 VSNIRRLFPKITVC

-736 HTTTRKNGL
+736 QTTTRKNGM
-745 QYFLHGLREARMGN
+745 QYFLHGLQEARMGN
-759 LEPEWRELYR
+759 VMPKWKELYR
-769 TYAQDN
+769 SYAQDD
-775 EYRERVRTLVHAAF
+775 EYRERVRKLVQAAF
-789 SRGAARQLSFSASKK
+789 SGGAARQLSFSASKK

-826 HFALYGLRLREREL
+826 HFAMYGLRLREREL

-852 HRSLELF
+852 HRSLDLF
-859 SRRIAVSDR
+859 SRRIAVSGR

-875 QEETVLME
+875 QEETILME
-883 QCVDEVSAKYGA
+883 QCVDEVSEKYGA

-952 LGGHSRMRLQGRIDR
+952 LGGHGRMHLQGRIDR
-967 IDTAQTEDAVYVKIV
+967 IDTAQTEDAVYVKVV
-982 DYKSGMAAFDPVSL
+982 DYKSGMAEFDPVSF

-1019 PERVTVPAGIFYYR
+1019 PERVAVPAGIFYYR

-1038 LEKEAGADEKAM
+1038 LEKEAGADEAAM
-1050 REKLLKKLRPDGIIN
+1050 RERLLKKLRPDGIIN
-1065 EEYEVLELLDH
+1065 EDDEVLELLDH

-1097 ASKTITPE
+1097 ASKTVTPE
-1105 QFGILSRFARRKM
+1105 QFHTLSRFARRKL

-1136 SDGRTPCDYC
+1136 ADGRTPCDYC
-1146 DYADVCGFDRKIPGN
+1146 DYADVCGFDRKIPGS
-1161 CPHRLETLGK
+1161 CPHRLEPLGK
-1171 DEVWMRMETELKQEA
+1171 DEVWIRMERELEQEA
-1186 SDQLEKVQWK
+1186 SDR
-1196 SESSLAQGHGNDES
+1196 S
-1210 WRVGK
+1210 
-1215 AAKSEETEQAWDDAG
+1215 
-1230 REKELETFEAAEIP
+1230 
-1244 ELSEES
+1244 
-1250 WRELEEALRDMH
+1250 EEALRSMH
-1262 VEETDKAGEGE
+1262 MEETDKAGEGE

>member
-30 TDSNFI
+30 PDGNFI

-93 LMLRKVAIEEQEK
+93 LMLRKVAIREQER

-140 QEMERKTENRPLL
+140 QEMERRTENRPLL

-158 DLQVLYRAFLS
+158 DLQVLYREFLS

-213 RVLEELFVYCPKVY
+213 RVLEELLVCCPKVY

-246 LFAPSRRLVEAVSEA
+246 LFAPSRRLVQAVSEA
-261 ARSAARRMWKSGE
+261 ARSAARRMG
-274 GKGEERSADS
+274 G
-284 ENVFDHT
+284 
-291 ERMNVSKYAV
+291 
-301 SGKDDANDR
+301 NDTM
-310 NENIFLPPVILG
+310 FLPPIVLG

-346 RLSYGGIPEEISM
+346 RQSYGGIPDEISM

-377 RLVREQNLRYRDI
+377 YLVREKDLRYRDI
-390 VVITGDL
+390 AVITGDL

-445 EAVFRFLRTGMAGF
+445 EAVFRCLRTGMAGF
-459 TADETD
+459 SADETD

-477 GHRKWKKIWEYRP
+477 GHRKWKKTWEYRP
-490 AQLTEEALEKVN
+490 AQLKEEVLEKVN
-502 TYRER
+502 AYRER

-522 GSTLLFYATA
+522 GNTLLFYATA
-532 LYELLRECE
+532 LYELLRDCE
-541 IGKRLQERAAQ
+541 ISRQLQERAAQ
-552 LEAEGEMGQEREYS
+552 LEADGEMGQAREYS
-566 QVYAILIRLLDEMAE
+566 QVYGILIRLLDEMAE

-586 PMELQEFTEILEAG
+586 TMELQEFTEILEAG

-629 KVLFFLGLN
+629 KILFFLGLN

-689 SKHLYLSWCLGSSD
+689 SQQLYLSWCLGSSD

-712 VSNIRRLFPKITVS
+712 VSNIRRLFPKITVC

-736 HTTTRKNGL
+736 QTTTRKNGM
-745 QYFLHGLREARMGN
+745 QYFLHGLQEARMGN
-759 LEPEWRELYR
+759 VMPKWKELYR
-769 TYAQDN
+769 NYAQDD
-775 EYRERVRTLVHAAF
+775 EYRERVRKLVQAAF
-789 SRGAARQLSFSASKK
+789 SGGAARQLSFSASKK

-826 HFALYGLRLREREL
+826 HFAMYGLRLREREL

-852 HRSLELF
+852 HRSLDLF
-859 SRRIAVSDR
+859 SRRIAVSGR

-875 QEETVLME
+875 QEETILME
-883 QCVDEVSAKYGA
+883 QCVDEVSEKYGA

-952 LGGHSRMRLQGRIDR
+952 LGGHGRMHLQGRIDR
-967 IDTAQTEDAVYVKIV
+967 IDTAQTEDAVYVKVV
-982 DYKSGMAAFDPVSL
+982 DYKSGMAEFDPVSF

-1019 PERVTVPAGIFYYR
+1019 PERVAVPAGIFYYR

-1038 LEKEAGADEKAM
+1038 LEKEAGADEAAM
-1050 REKLLKKLRPDGIIN
+1050 RERLLKKLRPDGIIN
-1065 EEYEVLELLDH
+1065 EDDEVLELLDH

-1097 ASKTITPE
+1097 ASKTVTPE
-1105 QFGILSRFARRKM
+1105 QFQTLSRFARRKL

-1136 SDGRTPCDYC
+1136 ADGRTPCDYC
-1146 DYADVCGFDRKIPGN
+1146 DYADVCGFDRKIPGS
-1161 CPHRLETLGK
+1161 CPHRLEPLGK
-1171 DEVWMRMETELKQEA
+1171 DEVWIRMERELEQEA
-1186 SDQLEKVQWK
+1186 SD
-1196 SESSLAQGHGNDES
+1196 
-1210 WRVGK
+1210 R
-1215 AAKSEETEQAWDDAG
+1215 SEEAQ
-1230 REKELETFEAAEIP
+1230 RKSP
-1244 ELSEES
+1244 ELLEES
-1250 WRELEEALRDMH
+1250 WRELEEALRSMH
-1262 VEETDKAGEGE
+1262 MEETDKAGEGE

>member
-1 MSLQFIFGNSG
+1 
-12 SGKSTYLYQK
+12 
-22 IIEESMQR
+22 MQR
-30 TDSNFI
+30 PDGNFI

-93 LMLRKVAIEEQEK
+93 LMLRKVAIREQER

-140 QEMERKTENRPLL
+140 QEMERRTENRPLL

-158 DLQVLYRAFLS
+158 DLQVLYREFLS

-200 AFDGFAGFTPSQI
+200 AFDGFAGFTPSQL
-213 RVLEELFVYCPKVY
+213 RVLEELLVCCPKVY

-246 LFAPSRRLVEAVSEA
+246 LFAPSRRLVQAVSEA
-261 ARSAARRMWKSGE
+261 ARSAARRMG
-274 GKGEERSADS
+274 G
-284 ENVFDHT
+284 
-291 ERMNVSKYAV
+291 
-301 SGKDDANDR
+301 NDTM
-310 NENIFLPPVILG
+310 FLPPVVLG

-346 RLSYGGIPEEISM
+346 RQSYGGIPDEISM

-377 RLVREQNLRYRDI
+377 YLVREKDLRYRDI
-390 VVITGDL
+390 AVITGDL

-445 EAVFRFLRTGMAGF
+445 EAVFRCLRTGMAGF
-459 TADETD
+459 SADETD

-477 GHRKWKKIWEYRP
+477 GHRKWKKTWEYRP
-490 AQLTEEALEKVN
+490 AQRREEALEKVN
-502 TYRER
+502 AYRER

-522 GSTLLFYATA
+522 GNTLLFYATA
-532 LYELLRECE
+532 LYELLRDCE
-541 IGKRLQERAAQ
+541 ISRQLQERAAQ
-552 LEAEGEMGQEREYS
+552 LEADGEMGQAREYS
-566 QVYAILIRLLDEMAE
+566 QVYGILIRLLDEMAE

-586 PMELQEFTEILEAG
+586 TMEVQEFTEILEAG

-629 KVLFFLGLN
+629 KILFFLGLN

-689 SKHLYLSWCLGSSD
+689 SQQLYLSWCLGSSD

-712 VSNIRRLFPKITVS
+712 VSNIRRLFPKITVC

-736 HTTTRKNGL
+736 QTTTRKNGM
-745 QYFLHGLREARMGN
+745 QYFLHGLQEARMGN
-759 LEPEWRELYR
+759 VMPKWKELYR
-769 TYAQDN
+769 SYAQDD
-775 EYRERVRTLVHAAF
+775 EYRERVRKLVQAAF
-789 SRGAARQLSFSASKK
+789 SGGAARQLSFSASKK

-826 HFALYGLRLREREL
+826 HFAMYGLRLREREL

-852 HRSLELF
+852 HRSLDLF
-859 SRRIAVSDR
+859 SRRIAVSGR
-868 DWTELTE
+868 DWTDLTE
-875 QEETVLME
+875 QEETILME
-883 QCVDEVSAKYGA
+883 QCVDEVSEKYGA

-952 LGGHSRMRLQGRIDR
+952 LGGHGRMHLQGRIDR
-967 IDTAQTEDAVYVKIV
+967 IDTAQTEDAVYVKVV
-982 DYKSGMAAFDPVSL
+982 DYKSGMAEFDPVSF

-1019 PERVTVPAGIFYYR
+1019 PERVAVPAGIFYYR

-1038 LEKEAGADEKAM
+1038 LEKEAGVDEAAM
-1050 REKLLKKLRPDGIIN
+1050 RERLLKKLRPDGIIN
-1065 EEYEVLELLDH
+1065 EDDEVLELLDH

-1097 ASKTITPE
+1097 ASKTVTPE
-1105 QFGILSRFARRKM
+1105 QFQTLSRFARRKL

-1136 SDGRTPCDYC
+1136 ADGRTPCDYC
-1146 DYADVCGFDRKIPGN
+1146 DYADVCGFDRKIPGS
-1161 CPHRLETLGK
+1161 CPHRLEPLGK
-1171 DEVWMRMETELKQEA
+1171 DEVWIRMEQELKQEA
-1186 SDQLEKVQWK
+1186 SD
-1196 SESSLAQGHGNDES
+1196 
-1210 WRVGK
+1210 R
-1215 AAKSEETEQAWDDAG
+1215 SEEAQ
-1230 REKELETFEAAEIP
+1230 RKSP

-1250 WRELEEALRDMH
+1250 WREPEEALRSMH
-1262 VEETDKAGEGE
+1262 MEETDKAGEGE

>member
-30 TDSNFI
+30 PDGNFI

-93 LMLRKVAIEEQEK
+93 LMLRKVAIQEQDR

-140 QEMERKTENRPLL
+140 QEMEQKTENRPLL

-158 DLQVLYRAFLS
+158 DLQVLYRAFLA

-200 AFDGFAGFTPSQI
+200 AFDGFAGFTPSQL
-213 RVLEELFVYCPKVY
+213 RVLEELLVYCPKVY

-246 LFAPSRRLVEAVSEA
+246 LFAPSRRLVQAVSEA
-261 ARSAARRMWKSGE
+261 ARSAARRMAG
-274 GKGEERSADS
+274 
-284 ENVFDHT
+284 
-291 ERMNVSKYAV
+291 
-301 SGKDDANDR
+301 NDTM
-310 NENIFLPPVILG
+310 FLPPVVLG

-346 RLSYGGIPEEISM
+346 RQSYGGIPDEISM

-377 RLVREQNLRYRDI
+377 YLVREKDLRYRDI
-390 VVITGDL
+390 AVITGDL

-445 EAVFRFLRTGMAGF
+445 EAVFRCLRTGMAGF
-459 TADETD
+459 SADETD

-477 GHRKWKKIWEYRP
+477 GHRKWKKTWEYCP
-490 AQLTEEALEKVN
+490 AQRREEALEKVN
-502 TYRER
+502 DYRER

-522 GSTLLFYATA
+522 GNTLLFYATA
-532 LYELLRECE
+532 LYELLRDCE
-541 IGKRLQERAAQ
+541 ISRQLQERAAQ
-552 LEAEGEMGQEREYS
+552 LEADGEMGQAREYS
-566 QVYAILIRLLDEMAE
+566 QVYGILIRLLDEMAE

-586 PMELQEFTEILEAG
+586 TMELQEFMEILEAG

-689 SKHLYLSWCLGSSD
+689 SQHLYLSWCLGSSD

-712 VSNIRRLFPKITVS
+712 VSNIRRLFPKITVC

-736 HTTTRKNGL
+736 QTTTRKNGM
-745 QYFLHGLREARMGN
+745 QYFLYGLQEARMGKT
-759 LEPEWRELYR
+759 EPEWKELYR
-769 TYAQDN
+769 TYALDD
-775 EYRERVRTLVHAAF
+775 EYRERVRTLVRAAF
-789 SRGAARQLSFSASKK
+789 SRGNSRQLSFSASKK

-826 HFALYGLRLREREL
+826 HFAMYGLRLREREL

-875 QEETVLME
+875 QEETILME
-883 QCVDEVSAKYGA
+883 QCVDEVSEKYGA

-952 LGGHSRMRLQGRIDR
+952 LGEHGRMHLQGRIDR
-967 IDTAQTEDAVYVKIV
+967 IDTAQTEDAVYVKVV
-982 DYKSGMAAFDPVSL
+982 DYKSGMAEFDPVSF

-1019 PERVTVPAGIFYYR
+1019 PERTAVPAGIFYYR

-1038 LEKEAGADEKAM
+1038 LEKEAGADETAI
-1050 REKLLKKLRPDGIIN
+1050 RERLLKKLRPDGIIN
-1065 EEYEVLELLDH
+1065 EDDEVLELLDH

-1097 ASKTITPE
+1097 ASKTVTPE
-1105 QFGILSRFARRKM
+1105 QFQTLSRFARRKL

-1136 SDGRTPCDYC
+1136 ADGRTPCDYC
-1146 DYADVCGFDRKIPGN
+1146 DYADVCGFDRKIPGS
-1161 CPHRLETLGK
+1161 CPHRLEPLGK
-1171 DEVWMRMETELKQEA
+1171 DEVWMRMERELKQEA
-1186 SDQLEKVQWK
+1186 SD
-1196 SESSLAQGHGNDES
+1196 
-1210 WRVGK
+1210 R
-1215 AAKSEETEQAWDDAG
+1215 SEEAQRKA
-1230 REKELETFEAAEIP
+1230 P

-1250 WRELEEALRDMH
+1250 WRELEETLRSMH
-1262 VEETDKAGEGE
+1262 MEETDKAGEGE

>member
-30 TDSNFI
+30 PDGNFI

-93 LMLRKVAIEEQEK
+93 LMLRKVAIREQER

-140 QEMERKTENRPLL
+140 QEMERRTENRPLL

-213 RVLEELFVYCPKVY
+213 RVLEELLVCCPKVY
-227 LTVTLDARESAFG
+227 LTVTLDARESVFG

-246 LFAPSRRLVEAVSEA
+246 LFAPSRRLVQAVSEA
-261 ARSAARRMWKSGE
+261 ARSAARRMG
-274 GKGEERSADS
+274 G
-284 ENVFDHT
+284 
-291 ERMNVSKYAV
+291 
-301 SGKDDANDR
+301 NDTM
-310 NENIFLPPVILG
+310 FLPPVVLG
-322 KTSLPRFKKGGALFH
+322 KTSLPRFKKSGALFH

-346 RLSYGGIPEEISM
+346 RQCYGRIPEEISM

-377 RLVREQNLRYRDI
+377 YLVREKDLRYRDI
-390 VVITGDL
+390 AVITGDL

-430 FVRGALEIVQRDYAA
+430 FVRGALELVQRDYAA
-445 EAVFRFLRTGMAGF
+445 EAVFRCLRTGMAGF
-459 TADETD
+459 SADETD

-477 GHRKWKKIWEYRP
+477 GHRKWKKTWEYRP
-490 AQLTEEALEKVN
+490 AQRREEVLEKVN
-502 TYRER
+502 DYRER

-522 GSTLLFYATA
+522 GNTLLFYATA
-532 LYELLRECE
+532 LYELLRDCE
-541 IGKRLQERAAQ
+541 ISRQLQERAAQ
-552 LEAEGEMGQEREYS
+552 LEADGEMGQAREYS
-566 QVYAILIRLLDEMAE
+566 QVYGILIRLLDEMAE

-586 PMELQEFTEILEAG
+586 TMELQEFTEILEAG

-629 KVLFFLGLN
+629 KILFFLGLN

-689 SKHLYLSWCLGSSD
+689 SQHLYLSWCLGSSD

-712 VSNIRRLFPKITVS
+712 VSNIRRLFPKITVC

-736 HTTTRKNGL
+736 QTTTRKNGM
-745 QYFLHGLREARMGN
+745 QYFLHGLQEARMGN
-759 LEPEWRELYR
+759 VMPKWKELYR
-769 TYAQDN
+769 SYAQDD
-775 EYRERVRTLVHAAF
+775 EYRERVRKLVLAAF
-789 SRGAARQLSFSASKK
+789 SGGAARQLSFSASKK

-826 HFALYGLRLREREL
+826 HFAMYGLRLREREL

-875 QEETVLME
+875 QEETILME
-883 QCVDEVSAKYGA
+883 QCVDEVSEKYGA

-952 LGGHSRMRLQGRIDR
+952 LGEHGRMHLQGRIDR
-967 IDTAQTEDAVYVKIV
+967 IDTAQTEDAVYVKVV
-982 DYKSGMAAFDPVSL
+982 DYKSGMAEFDPVSF

-1019 PERVTVPAGIFYYR
+1019 PERAAVPAGIFYYR

-1038 LEKEAGADEKAM
+1038 LEKEAGADETAM

-1065 EEYEVLELLDH
+1065 EDDEVLELLDH

-1097 ASKTITPE
+1097 ASKTVTPE
-1105 QFGILSRFARRKM
+1105 QFQTLSRFARRKL

-1136 SDGRTPCDYC
+1136 ADGRTPCDYC
-1146 DYADVCGFDRKIPGN
+1146 DYADVCGFDRKIPGS
-1161 CPHRLETLGK
+1161 CPHRLEPLGK
-1171 DEVWMRMETELKQEA
+1171 DEVWMRMERELEQEA
-1186 SDQLEKVQWK
+1186 SD
-1196 SESSLAQGHGNDES
+1196 
-1210 WRVGK
+1210 R
-1215 AAKSEETEQAWDDAG
+1215 SEEAQRKST
-1230 REKELETFEAAEIP
+1230 

-1250 WRELEEALRDMH
+1250 WRELEEALRSMH
-1262 VEETDKAGEGE
+1262 MEETDKAGEGE

>member
-30 TDSNFI
+30 PDGNFI

-93 LMLRKVAIEEQEK
+93 LMLRKVAIREQER

-140 QEMERKTENRPLL
+140 QEMGRRTENRPLL

-158 DLQVLYRAFLS
+158 DLQVLYREFLS

-213 RVLEELFVYCPKVY
+213 RVLEELLVCCPKVY

-246 LFAPSRRLVEAVSEA
+246 LFAPSRRLVQAVSEA
-261 ARSAARRMWKSGE
+261 ARSAARRMG
-274 GKGEERSADS
+274 G
-284 ENVFDHT
+284 
-291 ERMNVSKYAV
+291 
-301 SGKDDANDR
+301 NDTM
-310 NENIFLPPVILG
+310 FLPPVVLG

-346 RLSYGGIPEEISM
+346 RQSYGGIPDEISM

-377 RLVREQNLRYRDI
+377 YLVREKDLRYRDI
-390 VVITGDL
+390 AVITGDL

-445 EAVFRFLRTGMAGF
+445 EAVFRCLRTGMAGF
-459 TADETD
+459 SADETD
-465 ELENYVLAAGIR
+465 ELENYVLAVGIR
-477 GHRKWKKIWEYRP
+477 GHRKWKKTWEYRP
-490 AQLTEEALEKVN
+490 AQLKEEVLEKVN
-502 TYRER
+502 AYRER

-522 GSTLLFYATA
+522 GNTLLFYATA
-532 LYELLRECE
+532 LYELLRDCE
-541 IGKRLQERAAQ
+541 ISRQLQERAAQ
-552 LEAEGEMGQEREYS
+552 LEADGEMGQAREYS
-566 QVYAILIRLLDEMAE
+566 QVYGILIRLLDEMAE

-586 PMELQEFTEILEAG
+586 TMELQEFTEILEAG

-629 KVLFFLGLN
+629 KILFFLGLN

-689 SKHLYLSWCLGSSD
+689 SQQLYLSWCLGSSD

-712 VSNIRRLFPKITVS
+712 VSNIRRLFPKITVC

-736 HTTTRKNGL
+736 QTTTRKNGM
-745 QYFLHGLREARMGN
+745 QYFLHGLQEARMGN
-759 LEPEWRELYR
+759 VMPKWKELYR
-769 TYAQDN
+769 SYAQDD
-775 EYRERVRTLVHAAF
+775 EYRERVRKLVQAAF
-789 SRGAARQLSFSASKK
+789 SGGAARQLSFSASKK

-826 HFALYGLRLREREL
+826 HFAMYGLRLREREL

-852 HRSLELF
+852 HRSLDLF
-859 SRRIAVSDR
+859 SRRIAVSGR

-875 QEETVLME
+875 QEETILME
-883 QCVDEVSAKYGA
+883 QCVDEVSEKYGA

-952 LGGHSRMRLQGRIDR
+952 LGGHGRMHLQGRIDR
-967 IDTAQTEDAVYVKIV
+967 IDTAQTEDAVYVKVV
-982 DYKSGMAAFDPVSL
+982 DYKSGMAEFDPVSF

-1019 PERVTVPAGIFYYR
+1019 PERVAVPAGIFYYR

-1038 LEKEAGADEKAM
+1038 LEKEAGADEAAM
-1050 REKLLKKLRPDGIIN
+1050 RERLLKKLRPDGIIN
-1065 EEYEVLELLDH
+1065 EDDEVLELLDH

-1097 ASKTITPE
+1097 ASKTVTPE
-1105 QFGILSRFARRKM
+1105 QFQTLSRFARRKL

-1136 SDGRTPCDYC
+1136 ADGRTPCDYC
-1146 DYADVCGFDRKIPGN
+1146 DYADVCGFDRKIPGS
-1161 CPHRLETLGK
+1161 CPHRLEPLGK
-1171 DEVWMRMETELKQEA
+1171 DEVWIRMEQELKQEA
-1186 SDQLEKVQWK
+1186 SD
-1196 SESSLAQGHGNDES
+1196 
-1210 WRVGK
+1210 R
-1215 AAKSEETEQAWDDAG
+1215 SEEAQ
-1230 REKELETFEAAEIP
+1230 RKSP

-1250 WRELEEALRDMH
+1250 WRELEEALRSMH
-1262 VEETDKAGEGE
+1262 MEETDKAGEGE

>member
-30 TDSNFI
+30 PDGNFI

-93 LMLRKVAIEEQEK
+93 LMLRKVAIREQER

-140 QEMERKTENRPLL
+140 QEMERRTENRPLL

-158 DLQVLYRAFLS
+158 DLQVLYREFLS

-213 RVLEELFVYCPKVY
+213 RVLEELLVCCPKVY

-246 LFAPSRRLVEAVSEA
+246 LFAPSRRLVQAVSEA
-261 ARSAARRMWKSGE
+261 ARSAARRMAG
-274 GKGEERSADS
+274 
-284 ENVFDHT
+284 
-291 ERMNVSKYAV
+291 
-301 SGKDDANDR
+301 NDTM
-310 NENIFLPPVILG
+310 FLPPVVLG

-346 RLSYGGIPEEISM
+346 RQSYGGIPNEISM

-377 RLVREQNLRYRDI
+377 YLVREKDLRYRDI
-390 VVITGDL
+390 AVITGDL

-445 EAVFRFLRTGMAGF
+445 EAVFRCLRTGMAGF
-459 TADETD
+459 SADETD

-477 GHRKWKKIWEYRP
+477 GHRKWKKTWEYRP
-490 AQLTEEALEKVN
+490 AQRREEALEKVN
-502 TYRER
+502 AYRER

-522 GSTLLFYATA
+522 GNTLLFYATA
-532 LYELLRECE
+532 LYELLRDCE
-541 IGKRLQERAAQ
+541 ISRQLQERAAQ
-552 LEAEGEMGQEREYS
+552 LEADGEMGQAREYG
-566 QVYAILIRLLDEMAE
+566 QVYGILIRLLDEMAE

-586 PMELQEFTEILEAG
+586 TMEVQEFTEILEAG

-629 KVLFFLGLN
+629 KNLFFLGLN

-689 SKHLYLSWCLGSSD
+689 SQHLYLSWCLGSSD

-712 VSNIRRLFPKITVS
+712 VSNIRRLFPKITVC

-736 HTTTRKNGL
+736 QTTTRKNGM
-745 QYFLHGLREARMGN
+745 QYFLHGLQEARMGN
-759 LEPEWRELYR
+759 VMPKWKELYR
-769 TYAQDN
+769 SYAQDD
-775 EYRERVRTLVHAAF
+775 EYRERVRKLVQAAF
-789 SRGAARQLSFSASKK
+789 SGGAARQLSFSASKK

-826 HFALYGLRLREREL
+826 HFAMYGLRLREREL

-859 SRRIAVSDR
+859 SRRIAVSGR

-875 QEETVLME
+875 QEETILME
-883 QCVDEVSAKYGA
+883 QCVDEVSEKYGA

-952 LGGHSRMRLQGRIDR
+952 LGGYGRMHLQGRIDR
-967 IDTAQTEDAVYVKIV
+967 IDTAQTEDAVYVKVV
-982 DYKSGMAAFDPVSL
+982 DYKSGMAEFDPVSF
-996 YYGLQLQLVVYLNAA
+996 YYGLQMQLVVYLNAA

-1019 PERVTVPAGIFYYR
+1019 PERVAVPAGIFYYR

-1038 LEKEAGADEKAM
+1038 LEKEAGADEAAM
-1050 REKLLKKLRPDGIIN
+1050 RERLLKKLRPDGIIN
-1065 EEYEVLELLDH
+1065 EDDEVLELLDH

-1097 ASKTITPE
+1097 ASKTVTPE
-1105 QFGILSRFARRKM
+1105 QFQTLSRFARRKL

-1136 SDGRTPCDYC
+1136 ADGRTPCDYC
-1146 DYADVCGFDRKIPGN
+1146 DYADVCGFDRKIPGS
-1161 CPHRLETLGK
+1161 CPHRLEPLGK
-1171 DEVWMRMETELKQEA
+1171 DEVWIRMEQELKQEA
-1186 SDQLEKVQWK
+1186 SD
-1196 SESSLAQGHGNDES
+1196 
-1210 WRVGK
+1210 R
-1215 AAKSEETEQAWDDAG
+1215 SEEAQ
-1230 REKELETFEAAEIP
+1230 RKSP

-1250 WRELEEALRDMH
+1250 WRELEEALRSMH
-1262 VEETDKAGEGE
+1262 MEETDKAGEGE

>member
-1 MSLQFIFGNSG
+1 
-12 SGKSTYLYQK
+12 
-22 IIEESMQR
+22 MQR
-30 TDSNFI
+30 PDGNFI

-83 RSVLTETGKN
+83 RSVLSETGKN
-93 LMLRKVAIEEQEK
+93 LMLRKVAIQEQEK

-140 QEMERKTENRPLL
+140 QEMEQKTENRRLL

-158 DLQVLYRAFLS
+158 DLQVLYRAFLA

-213 RVLEELFVYCPKVY
+213 RVLEELLVCCPKVY

-246 LFAPSRRLVEAVSEA
+246 LFAPSRRLVQAVSEA
-261 ARSAARRMWKSGE
+261 ARSAARRMAG
-274 GKGEERSADS
+274 
-284 ENVFDHT
+284 
-291 ERMNVSKYAV
+291 
-301 SGKDDANDR
+301 NDTM
-310 NENIFLPPVILG
+310 FLPPVVLG

-346 RLSYGGIPEEISM
+346 RQSYGGIPNEISM

-377 RLVREQNLRYRDI
+377 YLVREKDLRYRDI
-390 VVITGDL
+390 AVITGDL

-445 EAVFRFLRTGMAGF
+445 EAVFRCLRTGMAGF
-459 TADETD
+459 SADETD

-477 GHRKWKKIWEYRP
+477 GHRKWKKTWEYRP
-490 AQLTEEALEKVN
+490 AQRREEALEKVN
-502 TYRER
+502 AYRER

-522 GSTLLFYATA
+522 GNTLLFYATA
-532 LYELLRECE
+532 LYELLRDCE
-541 IGKRLQERAAQ
+541 ISRQLQERAAQ
-552 LEAEGEMGQEREYS
+552 LEADGEMGQAREYG
-566 QVYAILIRLLDEMAE
+566 QVYGILIRLLDEMAE

-586 PMELQEFTEILEAG
+586 TMEVQEFTEILEAG

-629 KVLFFLGLN
+629 KILFFLGLN

-689 SKHLYLSWCLGSSD
+689 SQHLYLSWCLGSSD

-712 VSNIRRLFPKITVS
+712 VSNIRRLFPKITVC

-736 HTTTRKNGL
+736 QTTTRKNGM
-745 QYFLHGLREARMGN
+745 QYFLHGLQEARMGN
-759 LEPEWRELYR
+759 VMPKWKELYR
-769 TYAQDN
+769 SYAQDD
-775 EYRERVRTLVHAAF
+775 EYRERVRKLVQAAF
-789 SRGAARQLSFSASKK
+789 SGGAARQLSFSASKK

-826 HFALYGLRLREREL
+826 HFAMYGLRLREREL

-859 SRRIAVSDR
+859 SRRIAVSGR

-875 QEETVLME
+875 QEETILME
-883 QCVDEVSAKYGA
+883 QCVDEVSEKYGA

-952 LGGHSRMRLQGRIDR
+952 LGGYGRMHLQGRIDR
-967 IDTAQTEDAVYVKIV
+967 IDTAQTEDAVYVKVV
-982 DYKSGMAAFDPVSL
+982 DYKSGMAEFDPVSF
-996 YYGLQLQLVVYLNAA
+996 YYGLQMQLVVYLNAA

-1019 PERVTVPAGIFYYR
+1019 PERVAVPAGIFYYR

-1038 LEKEAGADEKAM
+1038 LEKEAGADEAAM
-1050 REKLLKKLRPDGIIN
+1050 RERLLKKLRPDGIIN
-1065 EEYEVLELLDH
+1065 EDDEVLELLDH

-1097 ASKTITPE
+1097 ASKTVTPE
-1105 QFGILSRFARRKM
+1105 QFQTLSRFARRKL

-1136 SDGRTPCDYC
+1136 ADGRTPCDYC
-1146 DYADVCGFDRKIPGN
+1146 DYADVCGFDRKIPGS
-1161 CPHRLETLGK
+1161 CPHRLEPLGK
-1171 DEVWMRMETELKQEA
+1171 DEVWIRMEQELKQEA
-1186 SDQLEKVQWK
+1186 SD
-1196 SESSLAQGHGNDES
+1196 
-1210 WRVGK
+1210 R
-1215 AAKSEETEQAWDDAG
+1215 SEEAQ
-1230 REKELETFEAAEIP
+1230 RKSP

-1250 WRELEEALRDMH
+1250 WRELEEALRSMH
-1262 VEETDKAGEGE
+1262 MEETDKAGEGE

>member
-30 TDSNFI
+30 PDGNFI

-93 LMLRKVAIEEQEK
+93 LMLRKVAIREQER

-140 QEMERKTENRPLL
+140 QEMERRTENRPLL

-213 RVLEELFVYCPKVY
+213 RVLEELLVCCPKVY
-227 LTVTLDARESAFG
+227 LTVTLDARESVFG

-246 LFAPSRRLVEAVSEA
+246 LFAPSRRLVQAVSEA
-261 ARSAARRMWKSGE
+261 ARSAARRMG
-274 GKGEERSADS
+274 G
-284 ENVFDHT
+284 
-291 ERMNVSKYAV
+291 
-301 SGKDDANDR
+301 NDTM
-310 NENIFLPPVILG
+310 FLPPVVLG
-322 KTSLPRFKKGGALFH
+322 KTSLPRFKKSGALFH

-346 RLSYGGIPEEISM
+346 RQCYGRIPEEISM

-377 RLVREQNLRYRDI
+377 YLVREKDLRYRDI
-390 VVITGDL
+390 AVITGDL

-430 FVRGALEIVQRDYAA
+430 FVRGALELVQRDYAA
-445 EAVFRFLRTGMAGF
+445 EAVFRCLRTGMAGF
-459 TADETD
+459 SADETD

-477 GHRKWKKIWEYRP
+477 GHRKWKKTWEYRP
-490 AQLTEEALEKVN
+490 AQRREEVLEKVN
-502 TYRER
+502 DYRER

-522 GSTLLFYATA
+522 GNTLLFYATA
-532 LYELLRECE
+532 LYELLRDCE
-541 IGKRLQERAAQ
+541 ISRQLQERAAQ
-552 LEAEGEMGQEREYS
+552 LEADGEMGQAREYS
-566 QVYAILIRLLDEMAE
+566 QVYGILIRLLDEMAE

-586 PMELQEFTEILEAG
+586 TMELQEFTEILEAG

-629 KVLFFLGLN
+629 KILFFLGLN
-638 DGWVPAR
+638 DGWVPER

-689 SKHLYLSWCLGSSD
+689 SQHLYLSWCLGSSD

-712 VSNIRRLFPKITVS
+712 VSNIRRLFPKITVC

-736 HTTTRKNGL
+736 QTTTRKNGM
-745 QYFLHGLREARMGN
+745 QYFLHGLQEARMGN
-759 LEPEWRELYR
+759 VMPKWKELYR
-769 TYAQDN
+769 SYAQDD
-775 EYRERVRTLVHAAF
+775 EYRERVRKLVLAAF
-789 SRGAARQLSFSASKK
+789 SGGAARQLSFSASKK

-826 HFALYGLRLREREL
+826 HFAMYGLRLREREL

-875 QEETVLME
+875 QEETILME
-883 QCVDEVSAKYGA
+883 QCVDEVSEKYGA

-952 LGGHSRMRLQGRIDR
+952 LGEHGRMHLQGRIDR

-982 DYKSGMAAFDPVSL
+982 DYKSGMAVFDPVSF

-1019 PERVTVPAGIFYYR
+1019 PERAVVPAGIFYYR

-1038 LEKEAGADEKAM
+1038 LEKEAGADETAM
-1050 REKLLKKLRPDGIIN
+1050 RERLLKKLRPDGIIN
-1065 EEYEVLELLDH
+1065 EDDEVLELLDH

-1097 ASKTITPE
+1097 ASKTVTPE
-1105 QFGILSRFARRKM
+1105 QFQTLSRFARRKL

-1136 SDGRTPCDYC
+1136 ADGRTPCDYC
-1146 DYADVCGFDRKIPGN
+1146 DYADVCGFDRKIPGS
-1161 CPHRLETLGK
+1161 CPHRLEPLGK
-1171 DEVWMRMETELKQEA
+1171 DEVWMRMERELEQEA
-1186 SDQLEKVQWK
+1186 SD
-1196 SESSLAQGHGNDES
+1196 
-1210 WRVGK
+1210 R
-1215 AAKSEETEQAWDDAG
+1215 SEEAQRKST
-1230 REKELETFEAAEIP
+1230 

-1250 WRELEEALRDMH
+1250 WRELEEALRSMH
-1262 VEETDKAGEGE
+1262 MEETDKAGEGE

>member
-1 MSLQFIFGNSG
+1 
-12 SGKSTYLYQK
+12 
-22 IIEESMQR
+22 MQR
-30 TDSNFI
+30 PDGNFI

-93 LMLRKVAIEEQEK
+93 LMLRKVAIREQER

-140 QEMERKTENRPLL
+140 QEMERRTENRPLL

-158 DLQVLYRAFLS
+158 DLQVLYREFLS

-213 RVLEELFVYCPKVY
+213 RVLEELLVCCPKVY

-246 LFAPSRRLVEAVSEA
+246 LFAPSRRLVQAVSEA
-261 ARSAARRMWKSGE
+261 ARSAARRMG
-274 GKGEERSADS
+274 G
-284 ENVFDHT
+284 
-291 ERMNVSKYAV
+291 
-301 SGKDDANDR
+301 NDTM
-310 NENIFLPPVILG
+310 FLPPVVLG

-346 RLSYGGIPEEISM
+346 RQSYGGIPDEISM

-377 RLVREQNLRYRDI
+377 YLVREKDLRYRDI
-390 VVITGDL
+390 AVITGDL

-445 EAVFRFLRTGMAGF
+445 EAVFRCLRTGMAGF
-459 TADETD
+459 SADETD

-477 GHRKWKKIWEYRP
+477 GHRKWKKTWEYRP
-490 AQLTEEALEKVN
+490 AQLKEEVLEKVN
-502 TYRER
+502 AYRER

-522 GSTLLFYATA
+522 GNTLLFYATA
-532 LYELLRECE
+532 LYELLRDCE
-541 IGKRLQERAAQ
+541 ISRQLQERAAQ
-552 LEAEGEMGQEREYS
+552 LEADGEMGQAREYS
-566 QVYAILIRLLDEMAE
+566 QVYGILIRLLDEMAE

-586 PMELQEFTEILEAG
+586 TMELQEFTEILEAG

-629 KVLFFLGLN
+629 KILFFLGLN

-689 SKHLYLSWCLGSSD
+689 SQQLYLSWCLGSSD

-712 VSNIRRLFPKITVS
+712 VSNIRRLFPKITVC

-736 HTTTRKNGL
+736 QTTTRKNGM
-745 QYFLHGLREARMGN
+745 QYFLHGLQEARMGN
-759 LEPEWRELYR
+759 VMPKWKELYR
-769 TYAQDN
+769 SYAQDD
-775 EYRERVRTLVHAAF
+775 EYRERVRKLVQAAF
-789 SRGAARQLSFSASKK
+789 SGGAARQLSFSASKK

-826 HFALYGLRLREREL
+826 HFAMYGLRLREREL

-852 HRSLELF
+852 HRSLDLF
-859 SRRIAVSDR
+859 SRRIAVSGR

-875 QEETVLME
+875 QEETILME
-883 QCVDEVSAKYGA
+883 QCVDEVSEKYGA

-952 LGGHSRMRLQGRIDR
+952 LGGHGRMHLQGRIDR
-967 IDTAQTEDAVYVKIV
+967 IDTAQTEDAVYVKVV
-982 DYKSGMAAFDPVSL
+982 DYKSGMAEFDPVSF

-1019 PERVTVPAGIFYYR
+1019 PERVAVPAGIFYYR

-1038 LEKEAGADEKAM
+1038 LEKEAGADEAAM
-1050 REKLLKKLRPDGIIN
+1050 RERLLKKLRPDGIIN
-1065 EEYEVLELLDH
+1065 EDDEVLELLDH

-1097 ASKTITPE
+1097 ASKTVTPE
-1105 QFGILSRFARRKM
+1105 QFQTLSRFARRKL

-1136 SDGRTPCDYC
+1136 ADGRIPCDYC
-1146 DYADVCGFDRKIPGN
+1146 DYADVCGFDRKIPGS
-1161 CPHRLETLGK
+1161 CPHRLEPLGK
-1171 DEVWMRMETELKQEA
+1171 DEVWIRMEQELKQEA
-1186 SDQLEKVQWK
+1186 SD
-1196 SESSLAQGHGNDES
+1196 
-1210 WRVGK
+1210 R
-1215 AAKSEETEQAWDDAG
+1215 SEEAQ
-1230 REKELETFEAAEIP
+1230 RKSP
-1244 ELSEES
+1244 KLSEES
-1250 WRELEEALRDMH
+1250 WRELEEALRSMH
-1262 VEETDKAGEGE
+1262 MEETDKAGEGE

>member
-30 TDSNFI
+30 PDGNFI

-93 LMLRKVAIEEQEK
+93 LMLRKVAIREQER

-140 QEMERKTENRPLL
+140 QEMERRTENRPLL

-213 RVLEELFVYCPKVY
+213 RVLEELLVCCPKVY

-246 LFAPSRRLVEAVSEA
+246 LFAPSRRLVQAVSEA
-261 ARSAARRMWKSGE
+261 ARSAARRMG
-274 GKGEERSADS
+274 G
-284 ENVFDHT
+284 
-291 ERMNVSKYAV
+291 
-301 SGKDDANDR
+301 NDTM
-310 NENIFLPPVILG
+310 FLPPVVLG

-346 RLSYGGIPEEISM
+346 RQSYGGIPDEISM

-377 RLVREQNLRYRDI
+377 YLVREKDLRYRDI
-390 VVITGDL
+390 AVITGDL

-445 EAVFRFLRTGMAGF
+445 EAVFRCLRTGMAGF
-459 TADETD
+459 SADETD

-477 GHRKWKKIWEYRP
+477 GHRKWKKTWEYRP
-490 AQLTEEALEKVN
+490 AQLKEEVLEKVN
-502 TYRER
+502 AYRER

-522 GSTLLFYATA
+522 GNTLLFYATA
-532 LYELLRECE
+532 LYELLRDCE
-541 IGKRLQERAAQ
+541 ISRQLQERAAQ
-552 LEAEGEMGQEREYS
+552 LEADGEMGQAREYS
-566 QVYAILIRLLDEMAE
+566 QVYGILIRLLDEMAE

-586 PMELQEFTEILEAG
+586 TMEVREFTEILEAG

-629 KVLFFLGLN
+629 KILFFLGLN

-689 SKHLYLSWCLGSSD
+689 SQQLYLSWCLGSSD

-712 VSNIRRLFPKITVS
+712 VSNIRRLFPKITVC

-736 HTTTRKNGL
+736 QTTTRKNGM
-745 QYFLHGLREARMGN
+745 QYFLHGLQEARMGN
-759 LEPEWRELYR
+759 VMPKWKELYR
-769 TYAQDN
+769 SYAQDD
-775 EYRERVRTLVHAAF
+775 EYRERVRKLVQAAF

-826 HFALYGLRLREREL
+826 HFAMYGLRLREREL

-852 HRSLELF
+852 HRSLDLF
-859 SRRIAVSDR
+859 SRRIAVSGR

-875 QEETVLME
+875 QEETILME
-883 QCVDEVSAKYGA
+883 QCVDEVSEKYGA

-952 LGGHSRMRLQGRIDR
+952 LGGHGRMHLQGRIDR
-967 IDTAQTEDAVYVKIV
+967 IDTAQTEDAVYVKVV
-982 DYKSGMAAFDPVSL
+982 DYKSGMAEFDPVSF

-1019 PERVTVPAGIFYYR
+1019 PERVAVPAGIFYYR

-1038 LEKEAGADEKAM
+1038 LEKEAGADEAAM
-1050 REKLLKKLRPDGIIN
+1050 RERLLKKLRPDGIIN
-1065 EEYEVLELLDH
+1065 EDDEVLELLDH

-1097 ASKTITPE
+1097 ASKTVTPE
-1105 QFGILSRFARRKM
+1105 QFQTLSRFARRKL

-1136 SDGRTPCDYC
+1136 ADGRTPCDYC
-1146 DYADVCGFDRKIPGN
+1146 DYADVCGFDRKIPGS
-1161 CPHRLETLGK
+1161 CPHRLEPLGK
-1171 DEVWMRMETELKQEA
+1171 DEVWIRMEQELKQEA
-1186 SDQLEKVQWK
+1186 SD
-1196 SESSLAQGHGNDES
+1196 
-1210 WRVGK
+1210 R
-1215 AAKSEETEQAWDDAG
+1215 SEEAQ
-1230 REKELETFEAAEIP
+1230 RKSP

-1250 WRELEEALRDMH
+1250 WRELEEALRSMH
-1262 VEETDKAGEGE
+1262 MEETDKAGEGE

>member
-30 TDSNFI
+30 PDGNFI

-93 LMLRKVAIEEQEK
+93 LMLRKVAIREQER

-140 QEMERKTENRPLL
+140 QEMERRTENRPLL

-158 DLQVLYRAFLS
+158 DLQVLYREFLS

-213 RVLEELFVYCPKVY
+213 RVLEELLVCCPKVY

-246 LFAPSRRLVEAVSEA
+246 LFAPSRRLVQAVSEA
-261 ARSAARRMWKSGE
+261 ARSAARRMG
-274 GKGEERSADS
+274 G
-284 ENVFDHT
+284 
-291 ERMNVSKYAV
+291 
-301 SGKDDANDR
+301 NDTM
-310 NENIFLPPVILG
+310 FLLPVVLG

-346 RLSYGGIPEEISM
+346 RQSYGGIPDEISM

-377 RLVREQNLRYRDI
+377 YLVREKDLRYRDI
-390 VVITGDL
+390 AVITGDL

-445 EAVFRFLRTGMAGF
+445 EAVFRCLRTGMAGF
-459 TADETD
+459 SADETD

-477 GHRKWKKIWEYRP
+477 GHRKWKKTWEYRP
-490 AQLTEEALEKVN
+490 AQLKEEVLEKVN
-502 TYRER
+502 AYRER

-522 GSTLLFYATA
+522 GNTLLFYATA
-532 LYELLRECE
+532 LYELLRDCE
-541 IGKRLQERAAQ
+541 ISRQLQERAAQ
-552 LEAEGEMGQEREYS
+552 LEADGEMGQAREYS
-566 QVYAILIRLLDEMAE
+566 QVYGILIHLLDEMAE

-586 PMELQEFTEILEAG
+586 TMELQEFTEILEAG

-629 KVLFFLGLN
+629 KILFFLGLN

-689 SKHLYLSWCLGSSD
+689 SQQLYLSWCLGSSD

-712 VSNIRRLFPKITVS
+712 VSNIRRLFPKITVC

-736 HTTTRKNGL
+736 QTTTRKNGM
-745 QYFLHGLREARMGN
+745 QYFLHGLQEARMGN
-759 LEPEWRELYR
+759 VMPKWKELYR
-769 TYAQDN
+769 NYAQDD
-775 EYRERVRTLVHAAF
+775 EYRERVRKLVQAAF
-789 SRGAARQLSFSASKK
+789 SGGAARQLSFSASKK

-826 HFALYGLRLREREL
+826 HFAMYGLRLREREL

-852 HRSLELF
+852 HRSLDLF
-859 SRRIAVSDR
+859 SRRIAVSGR

-875 QEETVLME
+875 QEETILME
-883 QCVDEVSAKYGA
+883 QCVDEVSEKYGA

-952 LGGHSRMRLQGRIDR
+952 LGGHGRMHLQGRIDR
-967 IDTAQTEDAVYVKIV
+967 IDTAQTEDAVYVKVV
-982 DYKSGMAAFDPVSL
+982 DYKSGMAEFDPVSF

-1019 PERVTVPAGIFYYR
+1019 PERVAVPAGIFYYR

-1038 LEKEAGADEKAM
+1038 LEKEAGADEAAM
-1050 REKLLKKLRPDGIIN
+1050 RERLLKKLRPDGIIN
-1065 EEYEVLELLDH
+1065 EDDEVLELLDH

-1097 ASKTITPE
+1097 ASKTVTPE
-1105 QFGILSRFARRKM
+1105 QFHTLSRFARRKL

-1136 SDGRTPCDYC
+1136 ADGRTPCDYC
-1146 DYADVCGFDRKIPGN
+1146 DYADVCGFDRKIPGS
-1161 CPHRLETLGK
+1161 CPHRLEPLGK
-1171 DEVWMRMETELKQEA
+1171 DEVWIRMERELEQEA
-1186 SDQLEKVQWK
+1186 SD
-1196 SESSLAQGHGNDES
+1196 
-1210 WRVGK
+1210 R
-1215 AAKSEETEQAWDDAG
+1215 SEEAQ
-1230 REKELETFEAAEIP
+1230 RKSP
-1244 ELSEES
+1244 ELLEES
-1250 WRELEEALRDMH
+1250 WRELEEALRSMH
-1262 VEETDKAGEGE
+1262 MEETDKTGEGE

>member
-30 TDSNFI
+30 PDGNFI

-93 LMLRKVAIEEQEK
+93 LMLRKVAIREQER

-140 QEMERKTENRPLL
+140 QEMERRTENRPLL

-158 DLQVLYRAFLS
+158 DLQVLYREFLS

-213 RVLEELFVYCPKVY
+213 RVLEELLVCCPKVY
-227 LTVTLDARESAFG
+227 LIVTLDARESAFG

-246 LFAPSRRLVEAVSEA
+246 LFAPSRRLVQAVSEA
-261 ARSAARRMWKSGE
+261 ARSAARRMG
-274 GKGEERSADS
+274 G
-284 ENVFDHT
+284 
-291 ERMNVSKYAV
+291 
-301 SGKDDANDR
+301 NDTM
-310 NENIFLPPVILG
+310 FLPPVVLG

-346 RLSYGGIPEEISM
+346 RQSYGGIPDEISM

-377 RLVREQNLRYRDI
+377 YLVREKDLRYRDI
-390 VVITGDL
+390 AVITGDL

-445 EAVFRFLRTGMAGF
+445 EAVFRCLRTGMAGF
-459 TADETD
+459 SADETD

-477 GHRKWKKIWEYRP
+477 GHRKWKKTWEYRP
-490 AQLTEEALEKVN
+490 AQLKEEVIEKVN
-502 TYRER
+502 AYRER

-522 GSTLLFYATA
+522 GNTLLFYATA
-532 LYELLRECE
+532 LYELLRDCE
-541 IGKRLQERAAQ
+541 ISRQLQERAAQ
-552 LEAEGEMGQEREYS
+552 LEADGEMGQAREYS
-566 QVYAILIRLLDEMAE
+566 QVYGILIRLLDEMAE

-586 PMELQEFTEILEAG
+586 TVELQEFTEILEAG

-629 KVLFFLGLN
+629 KILFFLGLN

-689 SKHLYLSWCLGSSD
+689 SQQLYLSWCLGSSD

-712 VSNIRRLFPKITVS
+712 VSNIRRLFPKITVC

-736 HTTTRKNGL
+736 QTTTRKNGM
-745 QYFLHGLREARMGN
+745 QYFLHGLQEARMGN
-759 LEPEWRELYR
+759 VMPKWKELYR
-769 TYAQDN
+769 SYAQDD
-775 EYRERVRTLVHAAF
+775 EYRERVRKLVQAAF
-789 SRGAARQLSFSASKK
+789 SGGAARQLSFSASKK

-826 HFALYGLRLREREL
+826 HFAMYGLRLREREL

-852 HRSLELF
+852 HRSLDLF
-859 SRRIAVSDR
+859 SRRIAVSGR

-875 QEETVLME
+875 QEETILME
-883 QCVDEVSAKYGA
+883 QCVDEVSEKYGA

-952 LGGHSRMRLQGRIDR
+952 LGGHGRMHLQGRIDR
-967 IDTAQTEDAVYVKIV
+967 IDTAQTEDAVYVKVV
-982 DYKSGMAAFDPVSL
+982 DYKSGMAEFDPVSF

-1019 PERVTVPAGIFYYR
+1019 PERVAVPAGIFYYR

-1038 LEKEAGADEKAM
+1038 LEKEAGADEAAV
-1050 REKLLKKLRPDGIIN
+1050 RERLLKKLRPDGIIN
-1065 EEYEVLELLDH
+1065 EDDEVLELLDH

-1097 ASKTITPE
+1097 ASKTVTPE
-1105 QFGILSRFARRKM
+1105 QFQTLSRFARRKL

-1136 SDGRTPCDYC
+1136 ADGRTPCDYC
-1146 DYADVCGFDRKIPGN
+1146 DYADVCGFDRKIPGS
-1161 CPHRLETLGK
+1161 CPHRLEPLGK
-1171 DEVWMRMETELKQEA
+1171 DEVWIRMEQELKQEA
-1186 SDQLEKVQWK
+1186 SD
-1196 SESSLAQGHGNDES
+1196 
-1210 WRVGK
+1210 R
-1215 AAKSEETEQAWDDAG
+1215 SEEAQ
-1230 REKELETFEAAEIP
+1230 RKSP

-1250 WRELEEALRDMH
+1250 WRELEEALRSMH
-1262 VEETDKAGEGE
+1262 MEETDKAGEGE